1 MSKTIDQRVVEMR
14 FDNANFEK
22 NVSTSMSTLDKLKKS
37 LKFED
42 SAKGFENISKAAGRV
57 DMGGLS
63 SGVESVR
70 LKFSALEVMAV
81 TALSNIANSAVN
93 TGKKL
98 VSELALDPIMSGF
111 KEYETQINATQTIL
125 ANTQKEGANIN
136 DVNRAL
142 DELNKYADLTIYN
155 FTEMTR
161 NIGTFTAAG
170 VDLNTS
176 VNAIKGIANL
186 AAVSG
191 STSQQASTAMYQ
203 LSQALA
209 SGTVKLMDWNSV
221 VNAGMGGQVF
231 QDALKTTAR
240 IHGIAIDEMIADEG
254 SFRETLSKG
263 WLTSDILTETLQHF
277 TEFTDTYNEESLR
290 RQGYN
295 EQEIAEIKQ
304 MGITATDAATKVKTL
319 SQLYDVMKETAQSGW
334 AATWKILLGDFEEAK
349 ESLTKFSEML
359 NEPLAAAAETRNEI
373 LSEGFSSG
381 WKQFLNEGIEDTEGF
396 KEALLSIGKEAVPGL
411 EDLIEKSGGFEESL
425 KKGWVTSDML
435 AGAVSDLTA
444 KTAGLS
450 DEELRNLGYTRD
462 QVTALEDLNKR
473 IQDGSVNLDDYTK
486 KIGRVSGRENIL
498 QALTIAFE
506 KLQTILGTI
515 KDAFNEV
522 FEPLTGEELYNIT
535 VKIKD
540 FVSGLTMSEE
550 ALDNFKMT
558 FKGAFA
564 FVDIIGQG
572 LNALGQ
578 ILGHLLEKLL
588 PVGDGFLGVT
598 GGIGEWIV
606 SIDEAIKSGD
616 GLTRFVELVNGAI
629 DKLADGFKVA
639 KDYVLDFIG
648 SWTGIDFTKF
658 ESLRDIFALIGEKLS
673 EFGEKIRDT
682 FPWVNSLKET
692 ITAAFQKIRGSADE
706 DLGATNTALESLKT
720 AGSKVKEVFSN
731 IAEKIGTF
739 FAPVVEKIKSI
750 FSGVTI
756 TDLIGTGLLAGIFKS
771 IKKFAD
777 AFSDLLENFKGIG
790 ESISG
795 VLDSARDALV
805 LWQKDIKANI
815 LLKIAGAVG
824 ILAAALWVISKVDAD
839 RVLGSMG
846 AITALLA
853 EVTAVMAGIMK
864 WGTSSNALKG
874 LSEASQLGIIATA
887 MMVIAGAVLILAAA
901 LKKCENLNWGNALP
915 AMTALFVLMGEMIIA
930 MNKFMKL
937 VQENPIDKE
946 QHDLVR
952 YATSMIGM
960 SVALLIIAKAVA
972 LLGDMDRGKLV
983 QGGLAISGLAVVLGG
998 ITAILKSIKNVKIT
1012 EKGLSAGSMEGV
1024 AKSMIAMAVAL
1035 TMLYVPIRLFS
1046 NLDTDT
1052 FESGSVRVGIA
1063 LAALTAALS
1072 VMKAVK
1078 GDMSGIAGTILVMTT
1093 ALTLLVIPIKIL
1105 GSMDIDSLCN
1115 GLTGIIVPLAVM
1127 AVVLAKLSGEDYS
1140 TVGVNM
1146 IGMAA
1151 AMTLLV
1157 IPIKM
1162 LGGMDLG
1169 SLAKGIV
1176 AFGIALGLL
1185 VGAAYLIAPLA
1196 SSLGGLSKAML
1207 AFGAACL
1214 GVGVLVGAIAFAF
1227 MTLATIGAAG
1237 VAAILAAVT
1246 GLIQGFRVMM
1256 PIIGEALKDL
1266 ILTLCDVL
1274 KDTAPVITETAL
1286 YLIDELLRQIEEYVP
1301 SIVAHLAKII
1311 QKIGQAITENFGEIS
1326 LGDWIGAAIFA
1337 GIVAASALLVKEFAA
1352 VSKDVPKALIGA
1364 AGVAAILV
1372 IVGGI
1377 IAAMTL
1383 LDLNS
1388 VMGIAASLSTVLLS
1402 LSVTIGVLGRMPLT
1416 AGLAAG
1422 LVLAEFIA
1430 VMAAIMAALGGL
1442 NQIPG
1447 FSWLMDEGIKV
1458 LGQIGEGIGTFVG
1471 SIVGAAVERITA
1483 GIAESGNNLSL
1494 FMENLQP
1501 FLDGARNI
1509 DQAVLDGIIKL
1520 TECMLLISA
1529 AEIVDA
1535 IAGWLTGGS
1544 SLKDF
1549 GEELAE
1555 FGPSFATFAD
1565 SVSGV
1570 DTAAVKASGEALK
1583 AIAEAAA
1590 AIPNEG
1596 GLLGLIVGENS
1607 LADFAEGLVP
1617 FGKALMAYGASVVGI
1632 DMYVKDIKNSATAAS
1647 KIIEVAKLVPNSGGW
1662 LGNIVGNNDLDDF
1675 GNSIKPFGKALLFYG
1690 KSVSGIDQ
1698 YLDDIKTSATAAKKI
1713 IEVAKLV
1720 PKSGGWLSKIVG
1732 NTNLAKFGTSF
1743 KPFAGALMSYGRS
1756 IAGIDKY
1763 LDDIE
1768 NSATAATTIIDVAK
1782 LVPKSGGWL
1791 ENIIGNDDLADFGE
1805 SIKPFGRALMAYG
1818 LTVAGLAKYNSDIYA
1833 SLDAARILAS
1843 VATTVE
1849 DVDGGQDLPVFGT
1862 NLVSFGYKL
1871 KAFVLNCGGLDINRI
1886 ALLQIALQRIVDI
1899 AAEFATIDPTALTE
1913 FTHAIETIG
1922 STSVDKFMKSF
1933 SDSKIKASV
1942 AVNALIANI
1951 KNALTSSET
1960 QLERKFEVTAQKG
1973 MKGLTNKKSEFKTAG
1988 AELIKSFAS
1997 GVSGQTST
2005 VQNHFSTLISN
2016 CLVTV
2021 RNHYSQFQSAGSYLV
2036 AGVANGIAA
2045 NSGSAASAAR
2055 SMAGKAATASARRLQ
2070 ENSPS
2075 KVGYKIGDYFG
2086 IGFTNGITDNI
2097 RSAGITSDALAESA
2111 TTGLSNA
2118 VSKIAS
2124 LIDSGMDMN
2133 PTIRPVLDLTEIQNG
2148 SAAMADLMST
2158 LSGRPVEGT
2167 VSIAAKTA
2175 NSMNRTAFAPEQ
2187 QTTNDAGKQ
2196 TSENTTNNF
2205 YITGTDPRAIAD
2217 EVDRKLQRRVERK
2230 KAAWA

>member
-63 SGVESVR
+63 NGVESVR

-81 TALSNIANSAVN
+81 TALQNITNSAVN
-93 TGKKL
+93 AGKKL
-98 VSELALDPIMSGF
+98 VSDLALDPIISGF

-125 ANTQKEGANIN
+125 ANTQKEGANID

-186 AAVSG
+186 AAISG

-231 QDALKTTAR
+231 QDALKMTAR

-277 TEFTDTYNEESLR
+277 TEFTDTYNEESLK

-295 EQEIAEIKQ
+295 EKEIAEIKQ

-349 ESLTKFSEML
+349 ESLTKFSNML
-359 NEPLAAAAETRNEI
+359 NEPLAAAADARNKI

-396 KEALLSIGKEAVPGL
+396 KEAVLSIGKEAVPGL
-411 EDLIEKSGGFEESL
+411 EDMIEKAGGFEESL
-425 KKGWVTSDML
+425 KKGWITSDML
-435 AGAVSDLTA
+435 AEAVGTLTA

-473 IQDGSVNLDDYTK
+473 IQDGSINLDDYAK
-486 KIGRVSGRENIL
+486 KIGRVSGRENIIL
-498 QALTIAFE
+498 ALTTAFE

-522 FEPLTGEELYNIT
+522 FEPLTGEELYNVT
-535 VKIKD
+535 VRIKE

-572 LNALGQ
+572 LKAFGQ
-578 ILGHLLEKLL
+578 ILGHVLEKLL
-588 PVGDGFLGVT
+588 PLGDGFLGVT

-616 GLTRFVELVNGAI
+616 GLAKFVELVNGAI
-629 DKLADGFKVA
+629 DKLAAGFKVA

-658 ESLRDIFALIGEKLS
+658 ESLRDIFMWIGEKLS
-673 EFGEKIRDT
+673 EFVEKIRDT
-682 FPWVNSLKET
+682 FPWVNSLQET
-692 ITAAFQKIRGSADE
+692 VTAAFQKIRGSADE
-706 DLGATNTALESLKT
+706 DLGAANTALESLKT

-731 IAEKIGTF
+731 IAEKIGAF

-777 AFSDLLENFKGIG
+777 AFTDLLENFKGIG
-790 ESISG
+790 KSISG
-795 VLDSARDALV
+795 VLDSARDALI

-824 ILAAALWVISKVDAD
+824 ILAAALLVISKVDAD

-846 AITALLA
+846 AITALLT

-864 WGTSSNALKG
+864 WGTSANALEG
-874 LSEASQLGIIATA
+874 LSEAAQLGRIATA

-901 LKKCENLNWGNALP
+901 LKKCENLNWDNTIP
-915 AMTALFVLMGEMIIA
+915 AMTALFVLLGEMTAAMYGFMAIA
-930 MNKFMKL
+930 KK
-937 VQENPIDKE
+937 NPLSKE
-946 QHDLVR
+946 TGTLQSFAVG
-952 YATSMIGM
+952 MIGM
-960 SVALLIIAKAVA
+960 SVAISILATAVA
-972 LLGDMDRGKLV
+972 RLGKLDRKQV
-983 QGGLAISGLAVVLGG
+983 IQGGLTVVALMTALSGVTAALKAI
-998 ITAILKSIKNVKIT
+998 KSDNM
-1012 EKGLSAGSMEGV
+1012 SGV
-1024 AKSMIAMAVAL
+1024 AGSMIAMALAL
-1035 TMLYVPIRLFS
+1035 TMLYVPIRLFAK
-1046 NLDTDT
+1046 LDTDT
-1052 FESGSVRVGIA
+1052 LKHGGIAVSVALLAITSAMTVLKSAQGDMKGVAGSV
-1063 LAALTAALS
+1063 LAMA
-1072 VMKAVK
+1072 
-1078 GDMSGIAGTILVMTT
+1078 T
-1093 ALTLLVIPIKIL
+1093 ALTLLIIPIKVL
-1105 GSMDIDSLCN
+1105 GSMDMNSLAK
-1115 GLTGIIVPLAVM
+1115 GLTGILVPLAAM
-1127 AVVLAKLSGEDYS
+1127 GAVLSSLSGGDYS
-1140 TVGVNM
+1140 RIGTNM
-1146 IGMAA
+1146 IAMAA

-1157 IPIKM
+1157 VPLKV
-1162 LGGMDLG
+1162 LGSMDLA
-1169 SLAKGIV
+1169 SLAKALV

-1196 SSLGGLSKAML
+1196 ASLGGLSKAML

-1227 MTLATIGAAG
+1227 MTLATVGAAG
-1237 VAAILAAVT
+1237 VAAILAAIT

-1274 KDTAPVITETAL
+1274 KDTAPAITETVL
-1286 YLIDELLRQIEEYVP
+1286 YLIDELLRQIEDYVP

-1311 QKIGQAITENFGEIS
+1311 QKIGQAITENFGEIG
-1326 LGDWIGAAIFA
+1326 LGDWIGAAIFT
-1337 GIVAASALLVKEFAA
+1337 GIVAASALLVKGFAA
-1352 VSKDVPKALIGA
+1352 VAKDVPRALLGA

-1383 LDLNS
+1383 LDLNE
-1388 VMGIAASLSTVLLS
+1388 VTGIAASLSVVLLS
-1402 LSVTIGVLGRMPLT
+1402 LSVTIGVLGMMPLT

-1422 LVLAEFIA
+1422 LVLAEFIG

-1458 LGQIGEGIGTFVG
+1458 LGQIGEGIGAFVG
-1471 SIVGAAVERITA
+1471 SIVGAAIERITA
-1483 GIAESGNNLSL
+1483 GIAESGTYLSNFMTNLGPFIEGAKSIKSDVLTGVANLAGAILLLSAAAFVEGVLSL
-1494 FMENLQP
+1494 LS
-1501 FLDGARNI
+1501 LG
-1509 DQAVLDGIIKL
+1509 
-1520 TECMLLISA
+1520 
-1529 AEIVDA
+1529 
-1535 IAGWLTGGS
+1535 TG
-1544 SLKDF
+1544 SLASL
-1549 GEELAE
+1549 GTQLAL
-1555 FGPSFATFAD
+1555 FGPSFAAFAY
-1565 SVSGV
+1565 SISG
-1570 DTAAVKASGEALK
+1570 
-1583 AIAEAAA
+1583 INAEAVSASAA
-1590 AIPNEG
+1590 AIAAISEVIATMSRRG
-1596 GLLGLIVGENS
+1596 ILDRALDLFTGSNS
-1607 LADFAEGLVP
+1607 LVEFAEGLEP
-1617 FGKALMAYGASVVGI
+1617 FGAALIAYGKAVRGI
-1632 DMYVKDIKNSATAAS
+1632 DAYTSDIDSSA
-1647 KIIEVAKLVPNSGGW
+1647 EVAEDLISIAKTIPNSGGLAGLIAGNNDLKDFAKGMKPFGEALINYGKAVLGIGDYKSDITKSVNVAEELIKIAEIVPNSGGV
-1662 LGNIVGNNDLDDF
+1662 LGFIAGNNDLQKF
-1675 GNSIKPFGKALLFYG
+1675 AKNLKPFGEALVDYG
-1690 KSVSGIDQ
+1690 TAVHGISEKSS
-1698 YLDDIKTSATAAKKI
+1698 DISASVTAAKDIVSLAAEAKGVANAKDLKKI
-1713 IEVAKLV
+1713 GDGLV
-1720 PKSGGWLSKIVG
+1720 G
-1732 NTNLAKFGTSF
+1732 
-1743 KPFAGALMSYGRS
+1743 FATQIKNFMVECEGLN
-1756 IAGIDKY
+1756 AGQ
-1763 LDDIE
+1763 
-1768 NSATAATTIIDVAK
+1768 
-1782 LVPKSGGWL
+1782 L
-1791 ENIIGNDDLADFGE
+1791 E
-1805 SIKPFGRALMAYG
+1805 
-1818 LTVAGLAKYNSDIYA
+1818 
-1833 SLDAARILAS
+1833 SLK
-1843 VATTVE
+1843 T
-1849 DVDGGQDLPVFGT
+1849 
-1862 NLVSFGYKL
+1862 
-1871 KAFVLNCGGLDINRI
+1871 
-1886 ALLQIALQRIVDI
+1886 ALQSIVDI
-1899 AAEFATIDPTALTE
+1899 ASSFSTIDTSALTDFVKSME
-1913 FTHAIETIG
+1913 KIG
-1922 STSVDKFMKSF
+1922 STSVDEFLSSF
-1933 SDSKIKASV
+1933 SNSKTATAT
-1942 AVNALIANI
+1942 AVNALIANLKSAI
-1951 KNALTSSET
+1951 GTSESQLKYKFEEAAKKGLEGLTS
-1960 QLERKFEVTAQKG
+1960 
-1973 MKGLTNKKSEFKTAG
+1973 KKSEFNTAG
-1988 AELIKSFAS
+1988 ADLMKSLSS
-1997 GVSGQTST
+1997 GVSSQTAT
-2005 VQNHFSTLISN
+2005 VKNQFSIMLSN
-2016 CLVTV
+2016 CVAAV
-2021 RNHYSQFQSAGSYLV
+2021 RSYYGQFQNAGSYLA
-2036 AGVANGIAA
+2036 AGVANGISA
-2045 NSGSAASAAR
+2045 NSASA
-2055 SMAGKAATASARRLQ
+2055 SMAAKKMAGNAAKASAKRLD
-2070 ENSPS
+2070 EHSPS
-2075 KVGYKIGDYFG
+2075 RVGYKIGDYFG

-2097 RSAGITSDALAESA
+2097 RNAGLSSDALAESA

-2118 VSKIAS
+2118 ISKIAA
-2124 LIDSGMDMN
+2124 LIDSGIDTN

-2148 SAAMADLMST
+2148 SSAIADLMST

-2175 NSMNRTAFAPEQ
+2175 SSMNRPAFAQEQ
-2187 QTTNDAGKQ
+2187 QTESANGKQ

-2217 EVDRKLQRRVERK
+2217 EVDRKLQRRVERR

>member
-63 SGVESVR
+63 NGVESVR

-81 TALSNIANSAVN
+81 TALQNITNSALN
-93 TGKKL
+93 AGKKIAY
-98 VSELALDPIMSGF
+98 ALTIEPIKAGLQ
-111 KEYETQINATQTIL
+111 EYETQINATQTIL

-142 DELNKYADLTIYN
+142 SELNKYADLTIYN

-209 SGTVKLMDWNSV
+209 SGTVKLQDWNSV
-221 VNAGMGGQVF
+221 VNANMGGQVF
-231 QDALKTTAR
+231 QDALKMTAR

-263 WLTSDILTETLQHF
+263 WLTKDILTETLQHF
-277 TEFTDTYNEESLR
+277 TEFTDTYNEESLK

-295 EQEIAEIKQ
+295 DKEIAEIKQ
-304 MGITATDAATKVKTL
+304 MGVTATDAATKIKTF
-319 SQLYDVMKETAQSGW
+319 SQLWDVLKESAQSGW
-334 AATWKILLGDFEEAK
+334 TTSWQTIIGDFEEAK
-349 ESLTKFSEML
+349 ETLTVFGDTLTKMIGDS
-359 NEPLAAAAETRNEI
+359 ADARNAV
-373 LSEGFSSG
+373 LKEGFMSG
-381 WKQFLNEGIEDTEGF
+381 WKQLLNEGIEDTEGF
-396 KEALLSIGKEAVPGL
+396 QNAIIEAGKNSGVAVD
-411 EDLIEKSGGFEESL
+411 DLIKKYGSFEKSL
-425 KKGWVTSDML
+425 KGGWVTSDML
-435 AGAVSDLTA
+435 KTA
-444 KTAGLS
+444 LDSMADSVAGLS
-450 DEELRNLGYTRD
+450 KEELEAKGYTDEQR
-462 QVTALEDLNKR
+462 QALLNLVEAVK
-473 IQDGSVNLDDYTK
+473 DGSLNLDEFAQK
-486 KIGRVSGRENIL
+486 MGRASGRENMID
-498 QALTIAFE
+498 AITMAFE
-506 KLQTILGTI
+506 KLMPIVNQVG
-515 KDAFNEV
+515 DAIQEV
-522 FEPLTGEELYNIT
+522 FNPNNDLGQRIYDMT
-535 VKIKD
+535 VRIRE
-540 FVSGLTMSEE
+540 FVDGIEVSEKGLQ
-550 ALDNFKMT
+550 NFKMSIEGILSI
-558 FKGAFA
+558 FHIAGKGISAFA
-564 FVDIIGQG
+564 QII
-572 LNALGQ
+572 
-578 ILGHLLEKLL
+578 GHLLGKLL
-588 PVGDGFLGVT
+588 PVGDGILDVT
-598 GGIGEWIV
+598 GSLGEFLV
-606 SIDEAIKSGD
+606 SIDKAIDSG
-616 GLTRFVELVNGAI
+616 GYLNKFVELVNGAI
-629 DKLADGFKVA
+629 DKLASGFKVA

-673 EFGEKIRDT
+673 EFGEKIRET
-682 FPWVNSLKET
+682 FPWVNSLEAT

-720 AGSKVKEVFSN
+720 AGSKVKEVFSTL
-731 IAEKIGTF
+731 AEKIGAF

-846 AITALLA
+846 AITALLT

-864 WGTSSNALKG
+864 WGTSANALEG
-874 LSEASQLGIIATA
+874 LSEAAQLGKIALA

-901 LKKCENLNWGNALP
+901 LKKCENLNWDNTIP
-915 AMTALFVLMGEMIIA
+915 AMTALFVLLGEMTAAMYGFMAIA
-930 MNKFMKL
+930 KK
-937 VQENPIDKE
+937 NPLSKE
-946 QHDLVR
+946 TGTLQSFAVG
-952 YATSMIGM
+952 MIGM
-960 SVALLIIAKAVA
+960 SIAIAILANALAR
-972 LLGDMDRGKLV
+972 LGELDREQV
-983 QGGLAISGLAVVLGG
+983 IQGGLTVVALMAALGG
-998 ITAILKSIKNVKIT
+998 VTAALKAIKSDNM
-1012 EKGLSAGSMEGV
+1012 SGV
-1024 AKSMIAMAVAL
+1024 AGSMIAMALAL
-1035 TMLYVPIRLFS
+1035 AMLYVPIRLFAK
-1046 NLDTDT
+1046 LDTDT
-1052 FESGSVRVGIA
+1052 LKHGGIAVSVALLAMTSAMTVMKSAKGDLKGVAGSV
-1063 LAALTAALS
+1063 LAMA
-1072 VMKAVK
+1072 
-1078 GDMSGIAGTILVMTT
+1078 T
-1093 ALTLLVIPIKIL
+1093 ALTLLIIPIKVLGGLDMASLAKGLLGIL
-1105 GSMDIDSLCN
+1105 
-1115 GLTGIIVPLAVM
+1115 VPLAAM
-1127 AVVLAKLSGEDYS
+1127 GAVLSGLSGGAYS
-1140 TVGVNM
+1140 GIGTNM
-1146 IGMAA
+1146 IAIAA

-1157 IPIKM
+1157 VPLKV
-1162 LGGMDLG
+1162 LGSMDLA
-1169 SLAKGIV
+1169 SLAKGLA

-1237 VAAILAAVT
+1237 VAAILAALT

-1274 KDTAPVITETAL
+1274 KDTAPAITETVL
-1286 YLIDELLRQIEEYVP
+1286 YLIDELLRQIEDYVP

-1311 QKIGQAITENFGEIS
+1311 QKIGQAITENFGEIG
-1326 LGDWIGAAIFA
+1326 LGDWIGAAIFT
-1337 GIVAASALLVKEFAA
+1337 GIVAASVLLVKGFAA
-1352 VSKDVPKALIGA
+1352 VSKDVPRALLGA

-1388 VMGIAASLSTVLLS
+1388 VMGIAASLSAVLLS
-1402 LSVTIGVLGRMPLT
+1402 LSITIGVLGMMPLT

-1430 VMAAIMAALGGL
+1430 IVAAIMAALGGL

-1458 LGQIGEGIGTFVG
+1458 LGQIGEGLGTFVG
-1471 SIVGAAVERITA
+1471 SIVGAAIERITA
-1483 GIAESGNNLSL
+1483 GVAESGSNLSL

-1535 IAGWLTGGS
+1535 IAGWLTGKN
-1544 SLKDF
+1544 SLKKF
-1549 GEELAE
+1549 GKELAE
-1555 FGPSFATFAD
+1555 FGPAFATFAE
-1565 SVSGV
+1565 SVSGA

-1596 GLLGLIVGENS
+1596 GILSWIIGDNS

-1617 FGKALMAYGASVVGI
+1617 FGEALMAYGEAVAGI
-1632 DMYVKDIKNSATAAS
+1632 QKYLTHIRLSAKAAAY
-1647 KIIEVAKLVPNSGGW
+1647 IIEIADIVPNSGG
-1662 LGNIVGNNDLDDF
+1662 LAGLIVGNNDLKDF
-1675 GNSIKPFGKALLFYG
+1675 AEGLKPFGEALMEYG
-1690 KSVSGIDQ
+1690 KAVTGIGD
-1698 YLDDIKTSATAAKKI
+1698 YTEDIKQSVKSAKEIVKVGEIIPNSGGLLGLIVGNNDLKDFAKGLKPFGEALVDYGTAVHGIGEKSTDISASVTAAKDI
-1713 IEVAKLV
+1713 VSLATEVKGAANAKDFKKLGEGLV
-1720 PKSGGWLSKIVG
+1720 E
-1732 NTNLAKFGTSF
+1732 
-1743 KPFAGALMSYGRS
+1743 FATQIKNFMAECEGLN
-1756 IAGIDKY
+1756 AGQ
-1763 LDDIE
+1763 LD
-1768 NSATAATTIIDVAK
+1768 
-1782 LVPKSGGWL
+1782 
-1791 ENIIGNDDLADFGE
+1791 
-1805 SIKPFGRALMAYG
+1805 
-1818 LTVAGLAKYNSDIYA
+1818 
-1833 SLDAARILAS
+1833 SL
-1843 VATTVE
+1843 
-1849 DVDGGQDLPVFGT
+1849 
-1862 NLVSFGYKL
+1862 K
-1871 KAFVLNCGGLDINRI
+1871 
-1886 ALLQIALQRIVDI
+1886 IALQSIVDI
-1899 AAEFATIDPTALTE
+1899 ASSFSTLDTSALTE
-1913 FTHAIETIG
+1913 FVQSMDTIG
-1922 STSVDKFMKSF
+1922 STSVDEFLSSF
-1933 SDSKIKASV
+1933 SESKTAAAI
-1942 AVNALIANI
+1942 AVNALIANLKSAI
-1951 KNALTSSET
+1951 GTSESQLKSKFEEAAKRGLDGLTS
-1960 QLERKFEVTAQKG
+1960 
-1973 MKGLTNKKSEFKTAG
+1973 KKSEFKTAG
-1988 AELIKSFAS
+1988 ADLMKSFNS
-1997 GVSGQTST
+1997 GISSQMNTVKSQFST
-2005 VQNHFSTLISN
+2005 VLSN
-2016 CLVTV
+2016 CVAAV
-2021 RNHYSQFQSAGSYLV
+2021 RSYYSQFQSAGSYLV
-2036 AGVANGIAA
+2036 SGIANGISA
-2045 NSGSAASAAR
+2045 NAGAVANASTNIASRAASAAR
-2055 SMAGKAATASARRLQ
+2055 LRLQ
-2070 ENSPS
+2070 IKSPS
-2075 KVGYKIGDYFG
+2075 RVGYQIGDYFG
-2086 IGFTNGITDNI
+2086 IGFTNGIADNI
-2097 RSAGITSDALAESA
+2097 RNAGISSDALAESA
-2111 TTGLSNA
+2111 TKGLSNA
-2118 VSKIAS
+2118 VSKIAT
-2124 LIDSGMDMN
+2124 LIDSGIDTN

-2175 NSMNRTAFAPEQ
+2175 SSMNRPAFAPEQ
-2187 QTTNDAGKQ
+2187 QTETPNGKQ

>member
-63 SGVESVR
+63 NGVESVR

-81 TALSNIANSAVN
+81 TALQNITNSAIN
-93 TGKKL
+93 AGKKL
-98 VSELALDPIMSGF
+98 VSDLALDPIISGF

-125 ANTQKEGANIN
+125 ANTQKEGANID

-186 AAVSG
+186 AAISG

-231 QDALKTTAR
+231 QDALKMTAR

-277 TEFTDTYNEESLR
+277 TEFTDTYNEESLK

-295 EQEIAEIKQ
+295 ENEIAEIKQ

-349 ESLTKFSEML
+349 ESLTKFSNML
-359 NEPLAAAAETRNEI
+359 NEPLAAAADARNKI

-396 KEALLSIGKEAVPGL
+396 KEAVLSIGKEAVPGL
-411 EDLIEKSGGFEESL
+411 EDLIEKAGGFEESL
-425 KKGWVTSDML
+425 KKGWITSDML
-435 AGAVSDLTA
+435 AEAVGTLTA
-444 KTAGLS
+444 KTSGLS

-473 IQDGSVNLDDYTK
+473 IQDGSINLDDYAK
-486 KIGRVSGRENIL
+486 KMGRVSGRENIIL
-498 QALTIAFE
+498 ALTTAFE
-506 KLQTILGTI
+506 KLQTILGAI

-522 FEPLTGEELYNIT
+522 FEPLTGEELYNFT
-535 VKIKD
+535 VQIKD

-550 ALDNFKMT
+550 TLNNFKMT

-588 PVGDGFLGVT
+588 PLGDGFLGVT

-616 GLTRFVELVNGAI
+616 GLTKFVELVNGAI
-629 DKLADGFKVA
+629 DKLASGFKVA

-658 ESLRDIFALIGEKLS
+658 ESLRDIFTWIGEKLS
-673 EFGEKIRDT
+673 EFVEKIRDT
-682 FPWVNSLKET
+682 FPWVNSLQET
-692 ITAAFQKIRGSADE
+692 VTAAFQQIRLSADA
-706 DLGATNTALESLKT
+706 DLGAANTALESLKT

-731 IAEKIGTF
+731 IAEKIGAF

-777 AFSDLLENFKGIG
+777 AFTDLLENFKGIG
-790 ESISG
+790 KSISG
-795 VLDSARDALV
+795 VLDSARDALI

-824 ILAAALWVISKVDAD
+824 ILAAALLVISKVDAD

-846 AITALLA
+846 AITALLT

-864 WGTSSNALKG
+864 WGTSANALEG
-874 LSEASQLGIIATA
+874 LSEAAQLGKIAVA

-901 LKKCENLNWGNALP
+901 LKKCENLNWDNTIP
-915 AMTALFVLMGEMIIA
+915 AMTALFVLLGEMTAAMYGFMAIA
-930 MNKFMKL
+930 KKNPLNKETGTLQSFA
-937 VQENPIDKE
+937 VG
-946 QHDLVR
+946 
-952 YATSMIGM
+952 MIGM
-960 SVALLIIAKAVA
+960 SVAIAILATAVA
-972 LLGDMDRGKLV
+972 RLGKLDRKQV
-983 QGGLAISGLAVVLGG
+983 IQGGLTVVALMTALSGVTAALKAI
-998 ITAILKSIKNVKIT
+998 KSDNM
-1012 EKGLSAGSMEGV
+1012 SGV
-1024 AKSMIAMAVAL
+1024 AGSMIAMALAL
-1035 TMLYVPIRLFS
+1035 TMLYVPIRLFAK
-1046 NLDTDT
+1046 LDTDT
-1052 FESGSVRVGIA
+1052 LKHGGIAVGVALLAITSAMTVMKSAQGDMKGVAGSV
-1063 LAALTAALS
+1063 LAMA
-1072 VMKAVK
+1072 
-1078 GDMSGIAGTILVMTT
+1078 T
-1093 ALTLLVIPIKIL
+1093 ALTLLIIPIKVL
-1105 GSMDIDSLCN
+1105 GSMDMNSLAK
-1115 GLTGIIVPLAVM
+1115 GLTGILVPLAAM
-1127 AVVLAKLSGEDYS
+1127 GAVLSSLSGGDYS
-1140 TVGVNM
+1140 RIGTNM
-1146 IGMAA
+1146 IAMAA

-1157 IPIKM
+1157 VPLKV
-1162 LGGMDLG
+1162 LGSMDLA
-1169 SLAKGIV
+1169 SLAKALV

-1196 SSLGGLSKAML
+1196 ASLGGLSKAL
-1207 AFGAACL
+1207 IAFGAACL

-1227 MTLATIGAAG
+1227 MTLATVGAAG
-1237 VAAILAAVT
+1237 VAAILAAIT

-1274 KDTAPVITETAL
+1274 KDTAPAITETVL
-1286 YLIDELLRQIEEYVP
+1286 YLIDELLRQIEDYVP

-1311 QKIGQAITENFGEIS
+1311 QKIGQAITENFGEIG
-1326 LGDWIGAAIFA
+1326 LGDWIGAAIFT
-1337 GIVAASALLVKEFAA
+1337 GIVAASALLVKGFAA
-1352 VSKDVPKALIGA
+1352 VAKDVPRALLGA

-1383 LDLNS
+1383 LDLNE
-1388 VMGIAASLSTVLLS
+1388 VTGIAASLSAVLLS
-1402 LSVTIGVLGRMPLT
+1402 LSVMIGVLGMMPLT

-1471 SIVGAAVERITA
+1471 SIVGAAIERITA
-1483 GIAESGNNLSL
+1483 GIAESGTYLSNFMTNLGPFIEGAKSIKSDVLTGIANLAGAILLLSAAAFVEGVLSL
-1494 FMENLQP
+1494 LS
-1501 FLDGARNI
+1501 LG
-1509 DQAVLDGIIKL
+1509 
-1520 TECMLLISA
+1520 
-1529 AEIVDA
+1529 
-1535 IAGWLTGGS
+1535 TG
-1544 SLKDF
+1544 SLASL
-1549 GEELAE
+1549 GTQLAL
-1555 FGPSFATFAD
+1555 FGPSFAAFAY
-1565 SVSGV
+1565 SISG
-1570 DTAAVKASGEALK
+1570 
-1583 AIAEAAA
+1583 INAEAVSASAA
-1590 AIPNEG
+1590 AIAAISEVIATMSRRG
-1596 GLLGLIVGENS
+1596 ILDRALDLFTGSNS
-1607 LADFAEGLVP
+1607 LVEFAEGLEP
-1617 FGKALMAYGASVVGI
+1617 FGAALIAYGKAVRGI
-1632 DMYVKDIKNSATAAS
+1632 DAYTSDIDSSAEVAEDLISIAKTIPNSGGLAGLIAGNNDLKDFAKGMKPFGEALINYGKAVLGIGDYTSDIKKSVNVAEELI
-1647 KIIEVAKLVPNSGGW
+1647 KIAEIVPNSGGV
-1662 LGNIVGNNDLDDF
+1662 LGFITGNNDLQKF
-1675 GNSIKPFGKALLFYG
+1675 AKNLKPFGEALVDYG
-1690 KSVSGIDQ
+1690 TAVHGISEKSS
-1698 YLDDIKTSATAAKKI
+1698 DISASVTAAKDIVSLAAEAKG
-1713 IEVAKLV
+1713 VANAKDLKKL
-1720 PKSGGWLSKIVG
+1720 GDGLVG
-1732 NTNLAKFGTSF
+1732 
-1743 KPFAGALMSYGRS
+1743 FATQIKNFMAECEGLN
-1756 IAGIDKY
+1756 AGQ
-1763 LDDIE
+1763 
-1768 NSATAATTIIDVAK
+1768 
-1782 LVPKSGGWL
+1782 L
-1791 ENIIGNDDLADFGE
+1791 E
-1805 SIKPFGRALMAYG
+1805 
-1818 LTVAGLAKYNSDIYA
+1818 
-1833 SLDAARILAS
+1833 SL
-1843 VATTVE
+1843 
-1849 DVDGGQDLPVFGT
+1849 
-1862 NLVSFGYKL
+1862 K
-1871 KAFVLNCGGLDINRI
+1871 
-1886 ALLQIALQRIVDI
+1886 IALQSIVDI
-1899 AAEFATIDPTALTE
+1899 ASSFSTIDTSALTDFVQSME
-1913 FTHAIETIG
+1913 KIG
-1922 STSVDKFMKSF
+1922 STSVDEFLSSF
-1933 SDSKIKASV
+1933 SNSKTAAAT
-1942 AVNALIANI
+1942 AVNALIANLKSAI
-1951 KNALTSSET
+1951 GTSESQLKSKFEEAAKRGLEGLTS
-1960 QLERKFEVTAQKG
+1960 
-1973 MKGLTNKKSEFKTAG
+1973 KKSEFNTAG
-1988 AELIKSFAS
+1988 ADLMKSLSS
-1997 GVSGQTST
+1997 GVSSQTAT
-2005 VQNHFSTLISN
+2005 VKNQFSIMLSN
-2016 CLVTV
+2016 CVAAV
-2021 RNHYSQFQSAGSYLV
+2021 RSYYGQFQNAGSYLA
-2036 AGVANGIAA
+2036 AGVANGISA
-2045 NSGSAASAAR
+2045 NSASA
-2055 SMAGKAATASARRLQ
+2055 SMAAKKMAGNAAKASAKRLD
-2070 ENSPS
+2070 EHSPS
-2075 KVGYKIGDYFG
+2075 RVGYKIGDYFG

-2097 RSAGITSDALAESA
+2097 RNAGLSSDALAESA

-2118 VSKIAS
+2118 ISKIAA
-2124 LIDSGMDMN
+2124 LIDSGIETN

-2148 SAAMADLMST
+2148 SAAIADLMST

-2175 NSMNRTAFAPEQ
+2175 SSMNRPAFAQEQ
-2187 QTTNDAGKQ
+2187 QTESANGKQ

-2217 EVDRKLQRRVERK
+2217 EVDRKLQRRVERR

>member
-63 SGVESVR
+63 NGVESVR

-81 TALSNIANSAVN
+81 TALQNITNSALN
-93 TGKKL
+93 AGKKL
-98 VSELALDPIMSGF
+98 VSDLALDPIISGF

-125 ANTQKEGANIN
+125 ANTQKEGANID

-231 QDALKTTAR
+231 QDALKMTAR

-254 SFRETLSKG
+254 SFRETLSQG

-277 TEFTDTYNEESLR
+277 TEFTDTYNEESLK

-295 EQEIAEIKQ
+295 EKEIAEIKQ

-349 ESLTKFSEML
+349 ESLTKFSNML
-359 NEPLAAAAETRNEI
+359 NEPLAAAADARNKI

-396 KEALLSIGKEAVPGL
+396 KEAVLSIGKEAVPGL
-411 EDLIEKSGGFEESL
+411 EDLIEKAGGFEESL
-425 KKGWVTSDML
+425 KKGWITSDML
-435 AGAVSDLTA
+435 AEAVGTLTA

-473 IQDGSVNLDDYTK
+473 IQDGSINLDDYAK
-486 KIGRVSGRENIL
+486 KMGRVSGRENIIL
-498 QALTIAFE
+498 ALTTAFE

-522 FEPLTGEELYNIT
+522 FEPLTGEELYNVT
-535 VKIKD
+535 VRIKE
-540 FVSGLTMSEE
+540 FVSGLTLSEE

-572 LNALGQ
+572 LKAFGQ
-578 ILGHLLEKLL
+578 ILGHVLEKLL
-588 PVGDGFLGVT
+588 PLGDGFLGVT
-598 GGIGEWIV
+598 GGIGSWIV

-616 GLTRFVELVNGAI
+616 GLTKFVELVNGAI
-629 DKLADGFKVA
+629 DKLASGFKAA

-658 ESLRDIFALIGEKLS
+658 ESLRDIFTWIGEKLS
-673 EFGEKIRDT
+673 EFVEKIRDT
-682 FPWVNSLKET
+682 FPWVNSLQET
-692 ITAAFQKIRGSADE
+692 VTAAFQKIRGSADE
-706 DLGATNTALESLKT
+706 DLGAANTALESLKT
-720 AGSKVKEVFSN
+720 AGSKVKDVFSN
-731 IAEKIGTF
+731 IAEKIGAF

-777 AFSDLLENFKGIG
+777 AFTDLLENFKGIG
-790 ESISG
+790 KSISG
-795 VLDSARDALV
+795 VLDSARDALI

-824 ILAAALWVISKVDAD
+824 ILAAALLVISKVDAD

-846 AITALLA
+846 AITALLT

-864 WGTSSNALKG
+864 WGTSAKALEG
-874 LSEASQLGIIATA
+874 LSEAAQLGRIATA

-901 LKKCENLNWGNALP
+901 LKKCENLNWDNTIP
-915 AMTALFVLMGEMIIA
+915 AMTALFVLLGEMTAAMYGFMAIA
-930 MNKFMKL
+930 KK
-937 VQENPIDKE
+937 NPLSKE
-946 QHDLVR
+946 TGTLQSFAVG
-952 YATSMIGM
+952 MIGM
-960 SVALLIIAKAVA
+960 SVAISILATAVA
-972 LLGDMDRGKLV
+972 RLGKLDRKQV
-983 QGGLAISGLAVVLGG
+983 IQGGLTVVALMTALSGVTAALKAI
-998 ITAILKSIKNVKIT
+998 KSDNM
-1012 EKGLSAGSMEGV
+1012 SGV
-1024 AKSMIAMAVAL
+1024 AGSMIAMALAL
-1035 TMLYVPIRLFS
+1035 TMLYVPIRLFAK
-1046 NLDTDT
+1046 LDTDT
-1052 FESGSVRVGIA
+1052 LKHGGIAVSVALLAITSAMTVMKSAQGDMKGVAGSV
-1063 LAALTAALS
+1063 LAMA
-1072 VMKAVK
+1072 
-1078 GDMSGIAGTILVMTT
+1078 T
-1093 ALTLLVIPIKIL
+1093 ALTLLIIPIKVL
-1105 GSMDIDSLCN
+1105 GGMDMNSLAK
-1115 GLTGIIVPLAVM
+1115 GLTGIMVPLAAM
-1127 AVVLAKLSGEDYS
+1127 GAVLSNLSGGDYS
-1140 TVGVNM
+1140 RIGTNM
-1146 IGMAA
+1146 IAMAA

-1157 IPIKM
+1157 VPLKV
-1162 LGGMDLG
+1162 LGSMDLA
-1169 SLAKGIV
+1169 SLAKALV

-1214 GVGVLVGAIAFAF
+1214 GVGALVGAIAFAF

-1237 VAAILAAVT
+1237 VAAILAALT

-1274 KDTAPVITETAL
+1274 KDTAPAITETVL
-1286 YLIDELLRQIEEYVP
+1286 YLIDELLRQIEDYVP

-1311 QKIGQAITENFGEIS
+1311 QKIGQAITENFGEIG
-1326 LGDWIGAAIFA
+1326 LGDWIGAAIFT
-1337 GIVAASALLVKEFAA
+1337 GIVAASALLVKGFAA
-1352 VSKDVPKALIGA
+1352 VSKDVPKALLGA

-1388 VMGIAASLSTVLLS
+1388 VMGIAASLSAVLLS
-1402 LSVTIGVLGRMPLT
+1402 LSVTIGVLGMMPLT

-1422 LVLAEFIA
+1422 LVLAEFIG

-1447 FSWLMDEGIKV
+1447 FSWLMDEGIQV
-1458 LGQIGEGIGTFVG
+1458 LGQIGTGIGTFVG
-1471 SIVGAAVERITA
+1471 SIIGAGLEAMSE
-1483 GIAESGNNLSL
+1483 GIAASGTNLSN
-1494 FMENLQP
+1494 FMTNLGP
-1501 FLDGARNI
+1501 FIEGAKNI
-1509 DQAVLDGIIKL
+1509 DASVLGGI
-1520 TECMLLISA
+1520 A
-1529 AEIVDA
+1529 A
-1535 IAGWLTGGS
+1535 LTGAIVLLTAASFIEGITSLFTLGVGS
-1544 SLKDF
+1544 LTRLGTD
-1549 GEELAE
+1549 LAS
-1555 FGPSFATFAD
+1555 FGPQVKVFAD
-1565 SVSGV
+1565 SVSGINV
-1570 DTAAVKASGEALK
+1570 DAVNAS
-1583 AIAEAAA
+1583 AA
-1590 AIPNEG
+1590 AISAITGVIAVMNG
-1596 GLLGLIVGENS
+1596 DGLIGKVFDFFTGTND
-1607 LADFAEGLVP
+1607 LADFAAGLGD
-1617 FGKALMAYGASVVGI
+1617 FGSALMTYGESVVGI
-1632 DMYVKDIKNSATAAS
+1632 DKYLDDIETSATAAT
-1647 KIIEVAKLVPNSGGW
+1647 KIIEIADLVPNSGGW
-1662 LGNIVGNNDLDDF
+1662 LGDIVGNNDLDDF
-1675 GNSIKPFGKALLFYG
+1675 GESFKPFGDALMTYG
-1690 KSVSGIDQ
+1690 KSVVGIDA
-1698 YLDDIKTSATAAKKI
+1698 YLK
-1713 IEVAKLV
+1713 
-1720 PKSGGWLSKIVG
+1720 
-1732 NTNLAKFGTSF
+1732 
-1743 KPFAGALMSYGRS
+1743 
-1756 IAGIDKY
+1756 
-1763 LDDIE
+1763 DIE
-1768 NSATAATTIIDVAK
+1768 NSATAATKIIEIAE
-1782 LVPKSGGWL
+1782 LVPNSGGWL
-1791 ENIIGNDDLADFGE
+1791 GDIVGNNDLDDFGAT
-1805 SIKPFGRALMAYG
+1805 IGPFGEALMTYG
-1818 LTVAGLAKYNSDIYA
+1818 QKVAGIAVYTTDIDA
-1833 SLDAARILAS
+1833 SLSVANTMAS
-1843 VATTVE
+1843 IATTVK
-1849 DVDGGQDLPVFGT
+1849 DAKGGKELTTFGDKIVAFST
-1862 NLVSFGYKL
+1862 KL
-1871 KAFVLNCGGLDINRI
+1871 KTFVTNCAGLNADNITS
-1886 ALLQIALQRIVDI
+1886 LQTALQSIVDI
-1899 AAEFATIDPTALTE
+1899 ASSFSTIDTSALTE
-1913 FTHAIETIG
+1913 FVQSMETIG
-1922 STSVDKFMKSF
+1922 STSVDEFLSSF
-1933 SDSKIKASV
+1933 SNSKTAAAT
-1942 AVNALIANI
+1942 AVNALMANLKSAI
-1951 KNALTSSET
+1951 GTSESQLKSKFEEAAKKGLEGLTS
-1960 QLERKFEVTAQKG
+1960 
-1973 MKGLTNKKSEFKTAG
+1973 KKSEFNTAG
-1988 AELIKSFAS
+1988 ADLMKSLSS
-1997 GVSGQTST
+1997 GVSSQTAT
-2005 VQNHFSTLISN
+2005 VKNQFSIMLSN
-2016 CLVTV
+2016 CVAAV
-2021 RNHYSQFQSAGSYLV
+2021 RSYYGQFQNAGSYLA
-2036 AGVANGIAA
+2036 AGVANGISA
-2045 NSGSAASAAR
+2045 NSASA
-2055 SMAGKAATASARRLQ
+2055 SMAAKKMAGNAAKASAKRLD
-2070 ENSPS
+2070 EHSPS
-2075 KVGYKIGDYFG
+2075 RVGYKIGDYFG

-2097 RSAGITSDALAESA
+2097 RNAGLSSNALAESA

-2118 VSKIAS
+2118 ISKIAA
-2124 LIDSGMDMN
+2124 LIDSGIDTN

-2148 SAAMADLMST
+2148 SAAIADLMST

-2175 NSMNRTAFAPEQ
+2175 SSMNRPAFAPEQ
-2187 QTTNDAGKQ
+2187 HTETPNGKQ

-2217 EVDRKLQRRVERK
+2217 EVDRKLQRRVERR

>member
-63 SGVESVR
+63 NGVESVR

-81 TALSNIANSAVN
+81 TALQNITNSAVN
-93 TGKKL
+93 AGKKL
-98 VSELALDPIMSGF
+98 VSDLALDPIISGF

-125 ANTQKEGANIN
+125 ANTQKEGATIN

-231 QDALKTTAR
+231 QDALKMTAR

-254 SFRETLSKG
+254 SFRETLAKG

-277 TEFTDTYNEESLR
+277 TEFTDTYNEESLK

-295 EQEIAEIKQ
+295 EKEIAEIKQ

-349 ESLTKFSEML
+349 ESLTKFSNML
-359 NEPLAAAAETRNEI
+359 NEPLAAAADARNKI

-396 KEALLSIGKEAVPGL
+396 KEAVLSIGKEAVPGL
-411 EDLIEKSGGFEESL
+411 EDLIEKAGGFEESL
-425 KKGWVTSDML
+425 KKGWITSDML
-435 AGAVSDLTA
+435 AEAVGTLTA

-486 KIGRVSGRENIL
+486 KIGRVSGRENIIL
-498 QALTIAFE
+498 ALTAAFE

-522 FEPLTGEELYNIT
+522 FEPLTGEELYNFT
-535 VKIKD
+535 VQIKD

-550 ALDNFKMT
+550 TLNNFKMT

-572 LNALGQ
+572 LKAFGQ
-578 ILGHLLEKLL
+578 ILGHVLEKLL
-588 PVGDGFLGVT
+588 PLGDGFLGVT

-616 GLTRFVELVNGAI
+616 GLTKFVELVNSAI
-629 DKLADGFKVA
+629 DKLAAGFKAA

-673 EFGEKIRDT
+673 EFGEKIRTT
-682 FPWVNSLKET
+682 FPWINSLEVT

-731 IAEKIGTF
+731 IAEKIGAF
-739 FAPVVEKIKSI
+739 FAPIVKKIKSL

-756 TDLIGTGLLAGIFKS
+756 TDWIGTGLLAGIFKS
-771 IKKFAD
+771 IKKFTD
-777 AFSDLLENFKGIG
+777 VIYDLLKDFKGIG
-790 ESISG
+790 KSAKD

-824 ILAAALWVISKVDAD
+824 ILAAALWVISNVDITKVK
-839 RVLGSMG
+839 GSMV
-846 AITALLA
+846 AITILLA
-853 EVTAVMAGIMK
+853 EVSSIMAGIMK
-864 WGTSSNALKG
+864 WGTNANALEG
-874 LSEASQLGIIATA
+874 LSESAQLGRIATA

-901 LKKCENLNWGNALP
+901 LKKCENLNWKNTLP
-915 AMTALFVLMGEMIIA
+915 AMTALFVLLGNMTTAMYGFMAIA
-930 MNKFMKL
+930 KRYPL
-937 VQENPIDKE
+937 SKE
-946 QHDLVR
+946 TGTLQSF
-952 YATSMIGM
+952 AIGMIGM
-960 SVALLIIAKAVA
+960 SIAIAILTNALARL
-972 LLGDMDRGKLV
+972 GKLDREQV
-983 QGGLAISGLAVVLGG
+983 IQGGLTVVALMAALGG
-998 ITAILKSIKNVKIT
+998 VTAALKAIKSDNM
-1012 EKGLSAGSMEGV
+1012 SGV
-1024 AKSMIAMAVAL
+1024 AGSMIAMALAL
-1035 TMLYVPIRLFS
+1035 TMLYVPIRLFAK
-1046 NLDTDT
+1046 LDTDT
-1052 FESGSVRVGIA
+1052 LKHGGIAVSVALLAMTSAMTVMKSAKGDLKGVAGSV
-1063 LAALTAALS
+1063 LAMA
-1072 VMKAVK
+1072 
-1078 GDMSGIAGTILVMTT
+1078 T
-1093 ALTLLVIPIKIL
+1093 ALTLLIIPIKVL
-1105 GSMDIDSLCN
+1105 GGLDIDSLAK
-1115 GLTGIIVPLAVM
+1115 GLLGILVPLAAM
-1127 AVVLAKLSGEDYS
+1127 GAVLSGLSGGNYS
-1140 TVGVNM
+1140 GIGTNM
-1146 IGMAA
+1146 IAMAA

-1157 IPIKM
+1157 IPLKV
-1162 LGGMDLG
+1162 LGSMDLG

-1185 VGAAYLIAPLA
+1185 AGAAYLLAPLA
-1196 SSLGGLSKAML
+1196 TSLSALSKAMI

-1214 GVGVLVGAIAFAF
+1214 GIGVLVGAIAFAF
-1227 MTLATIGAAG
+1227 VTLATVGAAG
-1237 VAAILAAVT
+1237 VAAILAAIA

-1256 PIIGEALKDL
+1256 PLIGEAMKAQ
-1266 ILTLCDVL
+1266 ILMFCDVL
-1274 KDTAPVITETAL
+1274 IDTAPAITETVL
-1286 YLIDELLRQIEEYVP
+1286 YLIDELLRQIEDYVP

-1311 QKIGQAITENFGEIS
+1311 QKIGQAIRDNFGELG
-1326 LGDWIGAAIFA
+1326 LGDWIGAAIFT
-1337 GIVAASALLVKEFAA
+1337 GIVAASVLLVKGFAA
-1352 VSKDVPKALIGA
+1352 VSKDVPRALLGA

-1388 VMGIAASLSTVLLS
+1388 VMGIAASLSAVLLS
-1402 LSVTIGVLGRMPLT
+1402 LSAMIGVLGMMPLT

-1430 VMAAIMAALGGL
+1430 IVAAIIAALGGL

-1458 LGQIGEGIGTFVG
+1458 LGQIGTGIGTFVG
-1471 SIVGAAVERITA
+1471 SIIGAGLEAMSE
-1483 GIAESGNNLSL
+1483 GIAASGTNLSN
-1494 FMENLQP
+1494 FMTNLGP
-1501 FLDGARNI
+1501 FIEGAKNI
-1509 DQAVLDGIIKL
+1509 DASVLGGI
-1520 TECMLLISA
+1520 A
-1529 AEIVDA
+1529 A
-1535 IAGWLTGGS
+1535 LTGAIVLLTAASFIEGITSLFTLGVGS
-1544 SLKDF
+1544 LTRLGGD
-1549 GEELAE
+1549 LAA
-1555 FGPSFATFAD
+1555 FGPQVKVFAD
-1565 SVSGV
+1565 SVSGINV
-1570 DTAAVKASGEALK
+1570 DAVNAS
-1583 AIAEAAA
+1583 AA
-1590 AIPNEG
+1590 AISAITGVIAAMNSD
-1596 GLLGLIVGENS
+1596 GLIGKVFDFFTGAND
-1607 LADFAEGLVP
+1607 LADFAAGLGD
-1617 FGKALMAYGASVVGI
+1617 FGSALMTYGESVVGI
-1632 DMYVKDIKNSATAAS
+1632 DKYLDDIEASATAAT
-1647 KIIEVAKLVPNSGGW
+1647 KIIEIADLVPNSGGW
-1662 LGNIVGNNDLDDF
+1662 LGDIVGNNDLDDF
-1675 GNSIKPFGKALLFYG
+1675 G
-1690 KSVSGIDQ
+1690 
-1698 YLDDIKTSATAAKKI
+1698 
-1713 IEVAKLV
+1713 E
-1720 PKSGGWLSKIVG
+1720 
-1732 NTNLAKFGTSF
+1732 SF
-1743 KPFAGALMSYGRS
+1743 KPFGEALMTYGES
-1756 IAGIDKY
+1756 VVGIDAY
-1763 LDDIE
+1763 LKDIK
-1768 NSATAATTIIDVAK
+1768 NSATAATKIIEIAE
-1782 LVPKSGGWL
+1782 LVPNSGGWL
-1791 ENIIGNDDLADFGE
+1791 GVIVGNNDLDDFGAT
-1805 SIKPFGRALMAYG
+1805 IGPFGEALMTYG
-1818 LTVAGLAKYNSDIYA
+1818 QKVAGIAVYTTDIDA
-1833 SLDAARILAS
+1833 SLSVARTMAS
-1843 VATTVE
+1843 IATTVK
-1849 DVDGGQDLPVFGT
+1849 DAKGGKELTTFGDKI
-1862 NLVSFGYKL
+1862 VSFSSKL
-1871 KAFVLNCGGLDINRI
+1871 KTFVTNCAGLNADNI
-1886 ALLQIALQRIVDI
+1886 ASLQTALQSIVDI
-1899 AAEFATIDPTALTE
+1899 ASSFSTIDTSALTDFVQSME
-1913 FTHAIETIG
+1913 KIG
-1922 STSVDKFMKSF
+1922 STSVDEFLNSF
-1933 SDSKIKASV
+1933 SNSKTAAAT
-1942 AVNALIANI
+1942 AVNALMANLKSSI
-1951 KNALTSSET
+1951 GTSES
-1960 QLERKFEVTAQKG
+1960 QLKRKFEEAAK
-1973 MKGLTNKKSEFKTAG
+1973 KGLEGLTSKKSEFKTAG
-1988 AELIKSFAS
+1988 ADLFKSFNS
-1997 GVSGQTST
+1997 GVSGQTNT
-2005 VQNHFSTLISN
+2005 VKNQFSTLLSTCIA
-2016 CLVTV
+2016 TV
-2021 RNHYSQFQSAGSYLV
+2021 RSYYSQFQSAGRYLAV
-2036 AGVANGIAA
+2036 GIANGISA
-2045 NSGSAASAAR
+2045 NSGSASAAAR
-2055 SMAGKAATASARRLQ
+2055 SLAGNAAKASARRL
-2070 ENSPS
+2070 EEKSPS

-2097 RSAGITSDALAESA
+2097 RNAGISSDALAESA
-2111 TTGLSNA
+2111 TKGLSNA
-2118 VSKIAS
+2118 VSKIAT

-2175 NSMNRTAFAPEQ
+2175 SSMNRPAFAPEQ
-2187 QTTNDAGKQ
+2187 QTETPNGKQ
-2196 TSENTTNNF
+2196 TSENIINNF
-2205 YITGTDPRAIAD
+2205 NITGTDPRAIAD

>member
-1 MSKTIDQRVVEMR
+1 MSKTVDQRVVEMR

-63 SGVESVR
+63 NGVESVR

-81 TALSNIANSAVN
+81 TALQNITNSALN
-93 TGKKL
+93 AGKKIAY
-98 VSELALDPIMSGF
+98 ALTIEPIKTGLQ
-111 KEYETQINATQTIL
+111 EYETQINATQTIL

-142 DELNKYADLTIYN
+142 SELNKYADLTIYN

-209 SGTVKLMDWNSV
+209 SGTVKLQDWNSV
-221 VNAGMGGQVF
+221 VNANMGGQVF
-231 QDALKTTAR
+231 QDALKMTAR

-263 WLTSDILTETLQHF
+263 WLTKDILTETLQHF
-277 TEFTDTYNEESLR
+277 TEFTDTYNEESLK

-295 EQEIAEIKQ
+295 DKEIAEIKQ
-304 MGITATDAATKVKTL
+304 MGITATDAATKIKTF
-319 SQLYDVMKETAQSGW
+319 SQLWDVLKESTQSGW
-334 AATWKILLGDFEEAK
+334 TTSWQTIIGDFEEAK
-349 ESLTKFSEML
+349 ETLTVFGDTLTKMIGDS
-359 NEPLAAAAETRNEI
+359 ADARNAV
-373 LSEGFSSG
+373 LKEGFMSG
-381 WKQFLNEGIEDTEGF
+381 WKQLLNEGIEDTEGF
-396 KEALLSIGKEAVPGL
+396 QNAIIEAGKNSGVAVD
-411 EDLIEKSGGFEESL
+411 DLIKKYGSFEKSL
-425 KKGWVTSDML
+425 KGGWVTSDML
-435 AGAVSDLTA
+435 KTA
-444 KTAGLS
+444 LDSMADSVAGLS
-450 DEELRNLGYTRD
+450 KEELEAKGYTDEQR
-462 QVTALEDLNKR
+462 QALLNLVEAVK
-473 IQDGSVNLDDYTK
+473 DGSLNLDEFAQK
-486 KIGRVSGRENIL
+486 MGRASGRENMID
-498 QALTIAFE
+498 AITMAFE
-506 KLQTILGTI
+506 KLMPIVNQVGNAIQ
-515 KDAFNEV
+515 EV
-522 FEPLTGEELYNIT
+522 FNPNNDLGQRIYDMT
-535 VKIKD
+535 VRIRE
-540 FVSGLTMSEE
+540 FVDGIEISEKGLQ
-550 ALDNFKMT
+550 NFKMSIEGILAI
-558 FKGAFA
+558 FHIAGKGVSAFA
-564 FVDIIGQG
+564 QII
-572 LNALGQ
+572 
-578 ILGHLLEKLL
+578 GHLLGKLL
-588 PVGDGFLGVT
+588 PVGDGILDVT
-598 GGIGEWIV
+598 GSLGEFLV
-606 SIDEAIKSGD
+606 SIDKAIDSG
-616 GLTRFVELVNGAI
+616 GYLNKFVELVNGAI
-629 DKLADGFKVA
+629 DKLAAGFKAA

-673 EFGEKIRDT
+673 EFGEKIRTT
-682 FPWVNSLKET
+682 FPWINSLEVT
-692 ITAAFQKIRGSADE
+692 ITAAFKKIRGSADE
-706 DLGATNTALESLKT
+706 DLGAANTALESLKT

-731 IAEKIGTF
+731 IAEKIGAF

-777 AFSDLLENFKGIG
+777 AFTDLLENFKGIG
-790 ESISG
+790 KSISG
-795 VLDSARDALV
+795 VLDSARDALI

-824 ILAAALWVISKVDAD
+824 ILAAALWVIAKVDAD

-846 AITALLA
+846 AITALLT

-864 WGTSSNALKG
+864 WGTNANALEG
-874 LSEASQLGIIATA
+874 LSESAQLGRIATA

-901 LKKCENLNWGNALP
+901 LKKCENLNWDNTIP
-915 AMTALFVLMGEMIIA
+915 AMTALFILLGEMTVAMYGFMSIA
-930 MNKFMKL
+930 KK
-937 VQENPIDKE
+937 NPLSKE
-946 QHDLVR
+946 TGTLQSFAVG
-952 YATSMIGM
+952 MIGM
-960 SVALLIIAKAVA
+960 SIAIAILANALAR
-972 LLGDMDRGKLV
+972 LGELDREQV
-983 QGGLAISGLAVVLGG
+983 IQGGLTVVALMAALGG
-998 ITAILKSIKNVKIT
+998 VTAALKAIKSDNM
-1012 EKGLSAGSMEGV
+1012 SGV
-1024 AKSMIAMAVAL
+1024 AGSMIAMALAL
-1035 TMLYVPIRLFS
+1035 AMLYVPIRLFAK
-1046 NLDTDT
+1046 LDTDT
-1052 FESGSVRVGIA
+1052 LKHGGIAVSVALFAMTSAMTVMKSAKGDLKGVAGSV
-1063 LAALTAALS
+1063 LAMA
-1072 VMKAVK
+1072 
-1078 GDMSGIAGTILVMTT
+1078 T
-1093 ALTLLVIPIKIL
+1093 ALTLLIIPIKVLGGLDMASLAKGLMGIL
-1105 GSMDIDSLCN
+1105 
-1115 GLTGIIVPLAVM
+1115 VPLAAM
-1127 AVVLAKLSGEDYS
+1127 GAVLSGLSGGDYS
-1140 TVGVNM
+1140 GIGTNM
-1146 IGMAA
+1146 IAMAA

-1157 IPIKM
+1157 VPLKV
-1162 LGGMDLG
+1162 LGSMDLA
-1169 SLAKGIV
+1169 SLAKSLV

-1237 VAAILAAVT
+1237 VAAILAALT

-1274 KDTAPVITETAL
+1274 KDTAPAITETVL
-1286 YLIDELLRQIEEYVP
+1286 YLIDELLRQIEDYVP

-1311 QKIGQAITENFGEIS
+1311 QKIGQAITENFGEIG
-1326 LGDWIGAAIFA
+1326 LGDWIGAAIFT
-1337 GIVAASALLVKEFAA
+1337 GIVAASALLVKGFAA
-1352 VSKDVPKALIGA
+1352 VSKDVPRALLGA

-1388 VMGIAASLSTVLLS
+1388 VMGIAASLSAVLLS
-1402 LSVTIGVLGRMPLT
+1402 LSVMIGVLGMMPLT

-1458 LGQIGEGIGTFVG
+1458 LGQIGEGLGTFVG
-1471 SIVGAAVERITA
+1471 SIVGAAIERITA
-1483 GIAESGNNLSL
+1483 GVAESGSNLSL

-1535 IAGWLTGGS
+1535 IAGWLTGKN
-1544 SLKDF
+1544 SLKKF
-1549 GEELAE
+1549 GKELAE
-1555 FGPSFATFAD
+1555 FGPAFATFAE

-1570 DTAAVKASGEALK
+1570 DTAGVKASGEALK

-1596 GLLGLIVGENS
+1596 GILSWIVGDNS

-1617 FGKALMAYGASVVGI
+1617 FGKALMAYGEAVAGI
-1632 DMYVKDIKNSATAAS
+1632 QKYLTHIRLSAKAAEY
-1647 KIIEVAKLVPNSGGW
+1647 IIEIADIVPNSGG
-1662 LGNIVGNNDLDDF
+1662 LAGLIVGNNDLKDF
-1675 GNSIKPFGKALLFYG
+1675 AEGLKPFGEALMEYG
-1690 KSVSGIDQ
+1690 KAVTGIGD
-1698 YLDDIKTSATAAKKI
+1698 YTEDIKQSVKSAKEIVKVGEI
-1713 IEVAKLV
+1713 I
-1720 PKSGGWLSKIVG
+1720 PNSGGLLGFIVG
-1732 NTNLAKFGTSF
+1732 NNDLKDFAKG
-1743 KPFAGALMSYGRS
+1743 L
-1756 IAGIDKY
+1756 
-1763 LDDIE
+1763 
-1768 NSATAATTIIDVAK
+1768 
-1782 LVPKSGGWL
+1782 
-1791 ENIIGNDDLADFGE
+1791 
-1805 SIKPFGRALMAYG
+1805 KPFGEALVDYG
-1818 LTVAGLAKYNSDIYA
+1818 TAVHGIGEKSADI
-1833 SLDAARILAS
+1833 SAS
-1843 VATTVE
+1843 VIAAKDIVSLANEVKGAANAKDLKKIGEGFVEFATQIKNFMAE
-1849 DVDGGQDLPVFGT
+1849 CEGLNAGQLD
-1862 NLVSFGYKL
+1862 SL
-1871 KAFVLNCGGLDINRI
+1871 K
-1886 ALLQIALQRIVDI
+1886 IALQSVVDI
-1899 AAEFATIDPTALTE
+1899 ASSFSTIDTSALTD
-1913 FTHAIETIG
+1913 FVQSMETIG
-1922 STSVDKFMKSF
+1922 STSVDEFLSSF
-1933 SDSKIKASV
+1933 SNSKTAAAT
-1942 AVNALIANI
+1942 AVNALIANLKSAI
-1951 KNALTSSET
+1951 GTSESQLKSKFEEAAKRGLEGLTS
-1960 QLERKFEVTAQKG
+1960 
-1973 MKGLTNKKSEFKTAG
+1973 KKSEFKSAG
-1988 AELIKSFAS
+1988 ADLMKSFNSGISSQTNTIKSQF
-1997 GVSGQTST
+1997 ST
-2005 VQNHFSTLISN
+2005 VLSN
-2016 CLVTV
+2016 CVATIRSY
-2021 RNHYSQFQSAGSYLV
+2021 RNQFQSAGSYLV
-2036 AGVANGIAA
+2036 SGIANGISA
-2045 NSGSAASAAR
+2045 NAGAVAKASANVASRAASAAR
-2055 SMAGKAATASARRLQ
+2055 NRLQ
-2070 ENSPS
+2070 IKSPS
-2075 KVGYKIGDYFG
+2075 RVGYQIGDYFG

-2097 RSAGITSDALAESA
+2097 RNAGISSDALAESA
-2111 TTGLSNA
+2111 TKGLSNA
-2118 VSKIAS
+2118 VSKIAT
-2124 LIDSGMDMN
+2124 LIDSGIDTN

-2148 SAAMADLMST
+2148 SAAIADLMST

-2175 NSMNRTAFAPEQ
+2175 SSMNRPAFAPKQ
-2187 QTTNDAGKQ
+2187 QTETPNGQQ

>member
-63 SGVESVR
+63 NGVESVR

-81 TALSNIANSAVN
+81 TALQNITNSAVN
-93 TGKKL
+93 AGKKL
-98 VSELALDPIMSGF
+98 VSDLALDPIISGF

-125 ANTQKEGANIN
+125 ANTQKEGANID

-186 AAVSG
+186 AAISG

-231 QDALKTTAR
+231 QDALKMTAR

-277 TEFTDTYNEESLR
+277 TEFTDTYNEESLK

-295 EQEIAEIKQ
+295 EKEIAEIKQ

-349 ESLTKFSEML
+349 ESLTKFSNML
-359 NEPLAAAAETRNEI
+359 NEPLAAAADARNKI

-396 KEALLSIGKEAVPGL
+396 KEAVLSIGKEAVPGL
-411 EDLIEKSGGFEESL
+411 EDLIEKAGGFEESL
-425 KKGWVTSDML
+425 KKGWITSDML
-435 AGAVSDLTA
+435 AEAVGTLTA

-473 IQDGSVNLDDYTK
+473 IQDGSVNLDDYAQ
-486 KIGRVSGRENIL
+486 KIGRVSGRENIIL
-498 QALTIAFE
+498 ALTAAFE

-522 FEPLTGEELYNIT
+522 FEPLTGEELYNFT
-535 VKIKD
+535 VQIKD

-550 ALDNFKMT
+550 TLNNFKMT

-588 PVGDGFLGVT
+588 PLGDGFLGVT
-598 GGIGEWIV
+598 GGVGEWIV

-616 GLTRFVELVNGAI
+616 GLTKFVELVNGAI
-629 DKLADGFKVA
+629 DKLASGFKAA

-658 ESLRDIFALIGEKLS
+658 ESLRDIFTWIGEKLS
-673 EFGEKIRDT
+673 EFVEKIRDT
-682 FPWVNSLKET
+682 FPWVNSLQET
-692 ITAAFQKIRGSADE
+692 VTAAFQHIRLSADA
-706 DLGATNTALESLKT
+706 DLGAANTALESLKT

-731 IAEKIGTF
+731 IAEKIGAF

-777 AFSDLLENFKGIG
+777 AFTDLLENFKGIG
-790 ESISG
+790 KSISG
-795 VLDSARDALV
+795 VLDSARDALI

-824 ILAAALWVISKVDAD
+824 ILAAALLVISKVDAD

-846 AITALLA
+846 AITALLT

-864 WGTSSNALKG
+864 WGTSANALEG
-874 LSEASQLGIIATA
+874 LSEAAQLGKIAVA

-901 LKKCENLNWGNALP
+901 LKKCENLNWDNTIP
-915 AMTALFVLMGEMIIA
+915 AMTALFVLLGEMTAAMYGFMAIA
-930 MNKFMKL
+930 KK
-937 VQENPIDKE
+937 NPLSKE
-946 QHDLVR
+946 TGTLQSFAVG
-952 YATSMIGM
+952 MIGM
-960 SVALLIIAKAVA
+960 SVAIAILATAVA
-972 LLGDMDRGKLV
+972 QLGKLDRKQV
-983 QGGLAISGLAVVLGG
+983 IQGGLTVVALMTALSGVTAALKAI
-998 ITAILKSIKNVKIT
+998 KSDNM
-1012 EKGLSAGSMEGV
+1012 SGV
-1024 AKSMIAMAVAL
+1024 AGSMIAMALAL
-1035 TMLYVPIRLFS
+1035 AMLYVPIRLFAK
-1046 NLDTDT
+1046 LDTDT
-1052 FESGSVRVGIA
+1052 LKHGGIAVSVALLAMTSAMTVMKSAQGDMKGVAGSV
-1063 LAALTAALS
+1063 LAMAS
-1072 VMKAVK
+1072 
-1078 GDMSGIAGTILVMTT
+1078 
-1093 ALTLLVIPIKIL
+1093 ALTLLIIPIKVL
-1105 GSMDIDSLCN
+1105 GSMDMNSLAK
-1115 GLTGIIVPLAVM
+1115 GLTGLLVPLAAM
-1127 AVVLAKLSGEDYS
+1127 GAVLSHLSGGDYS
-1140 TVGVNM
+1140 RIGTNM
-1146 IGMAA
+1146 IAMAA

-1157 IPIKM
+1157 VPLKV
-1162 LGGMDLG
+1162 LGSMDLA
-1169 SLAKGIV
+1169 SLAKALV

-1196 SSLGGLSKAML
+1196 ASLGGLSKAMI

-1227 MTLATIGAAG
+1227 MTLATVGAAG
-1237 VAAILAAVT
+1237 VAAILAAIT

-1274 KDTAPVITETAL
+1274 KDTAPAITETVL
-1286 YLIDELLRQIEEYVP
+1286 YLIDELLRQIEDYVP
-1301 SIVAHLAKII
+1301 SIVAHVAKII
-1311 QKIGQAITENFGEIS
+1311 QKIGQAITENFGEIG
-1326 LGDWIGAAIFA
+1326 LGDWIGAAIFT
-1337 GIVAASALLVKEFAA
+1337 GIVAASSLLVKGFAA
-1352 VSKDVPKALIGA
+1352 VSKDVPKALLGA

-1383 LDLNS
+1383 LDLNE
-1388 VMGIAASLSTVLLS
+1388 VMGIAASLSAVLLS
-1402 LSVTIGVLGRMPLT
+1402 LSVTIGILGMMPLT

-1458 LGQIGEGIGTFVG
+1458 LGQIGEGLGTFVG
-1471 SIVGAAVERITA
+1471 SIVGAAIERITSSV
-1483 GIAESGNNLSL
+1483 AESGTYLSDFMTNLGPFIEGAKNIKNDVLTGVANLAGAILLLSAAAFVEGVLSL
-1494 FMENLQP
+1494 LS
-1501 FLDGARNI
+1501 LG
-1509 DQAVLDGIIKL
+1509 
-1520 TECMLLISA
+1520 
-1529 AEIVDA
+1529 
-1535 IAGWLTGGS
+1535 TG
-1544 SLKDF
+1544 SLASL
-1549 GEELAE
+1549 GTQLAL
-1555 FGPSFATFAD
+1555 FGPSFAAFAY
-1565 SVSGV
+1565 SISG
-1570 DTAAVKASGEALK
+1570 
-1583 AIAEAAA
+1583 INAEAVSASAA
-1590 AIPNEG
+1590 AIAAISEVIATMSRRG
-1596 GLLGLIVGENS
+1596 ILDRALDLFTGSNS
-1607 LADFAEGLVP
+1607 LVEFAEGLEP
-1617 FGKALMAYGASVVGI
+1617 FGAALIAYGKAVRGI
-1632 DMYVKDIKNSATAAS
+1632 DAYTSDIDSSAEVAEDLISIAKTIPNSGGLAGLIAGNNDLKDFAKGMKPFGEALINYGKAVLGIGDYKSDIKKSVDVAEELI
-1647 KIIEVAKLVPNSGGW
+1647 KIAEIVPNSGGV
-1662 LGNIVGNNDLDDF
+1662 LGFIAGNNDLQKF
-1675 GNSIKPFGKALLFYG
+1675 AKNLKPFGEALVDYG
-1690 KSVSGIDQ
+1690 TAVHGISEKSS
-1698 YLDDIKTSATAAKKI
+1698 DISASVTAAKDIVSLAAEAKGAANAKDLKKI
-1713 IEVAKLV
+1713 GDGLV
-1720 PKSGGWLSKIVG
+1720 G
-1732 NTNLAKFGTSF
+1732 
-1743 KPFAGALMSYGRS
+1743 FATQIKNFMAECEGLN
-1756 IAGIDKY
+1756 AGQ
-1763 LDDIE
+1763 
-1768 NSATAATTIIDVAK
+1768 
-1782 LVPKSGGWL
+1782 L
-1791 ENIIGNDDLADFGE
+1791 E
-1805 SIKPFGRALMAYG
+1805 
-1818 LTVAGLAKYNSDIYA
+1818 
-1833 SLDAARILAS
+1833 SL
-1843 VATTVE
+1843 
-1849 DVDGGQDLPVFGT
+1849 
-1862 NLVSFGYKL
+1862 K
-1871 KAFVLNCGGLDINRI
+1871 
-1886 ALLQIALQRIVDI
+1886 IALQSIVDI
-1899 AAEFATIDPTALTE
+1899 ASSFSTIDTSALTDFVKSME
-1913 FTHAIETIG
+1913 KIG
-1922 STSVDKFMKSF
+1922 STSVDEFLSSF
-1933 SDSKIKASV
+1933 SNSKTAAAT
-1942 AVNALIANI
+1942 AVNALIANLKSAI
-1951 KNALTSSET
+1951 GTSESQLKFKFEEAAKKGLEGLTS
-1960 QLERKFEVTAQKG
+1960 
-1973 MKGLTNKKSEFKTAG
+1973 KKSEFNTAG
-1988 AELIKSFAS
+1988 ADLMKSLSS
-1997 GVSGQTST
+1997 GVSSQTAT
-2005 VQNHFSTLISN
+2005 VKNQFSIMLSN
-2016 CLVTV
+2016 CVAAV
-2021 RNHYSQFQSAGSYLV
+2021 RSYYGQFQNAGSYLA
-2036 AGVANGIAA
+2036 AGVANGISA
-2045 NSGSAASAAR
+2045 NSASA
-2055 SMAGKAATASARRLQ
+2055 SMAAKKMAGNAAKASAKRLD
-2070 ENSPS
+2070 EHSPS
-2075 KVGYKIGDYFG
+2075 RVGYKIGDYFG

-2097 RSAGITSDALAESA
+2097 RNAGLSSDALAESA

-2118 VSKIAS
+2118 ISKIAA
-2124 LIDSGMDMN
+2124 LIDSGIDTN

-2148 SAAMADLMST
+2148 SAAIADLMST

-2175 NSMNRTAFAPEQ
+2175 SSMNRPAFAPEQ
-2187 QTTNDAGKQ
+2187 QTESANGKQ

-2217 EVDRKLQRRVERK
+2217 EVDRKLQRRVERR

>member
-63 SGVESVR
+63 NGVESVR

-81 TALSNIANSAVN
+81 TALQNITNSALN
-93 TGKKL
+93 AGKKL
-98 VSELALDPIMSGF
+98 VSDLALDPIISGF

-125 ANTQKEGANIN
+125 ANTQKEGANID

-186 AAVSG
+186 AAISG

-231 QDALKTTAR
+231 QDALKMTAR

-277 TEFTDTYNEESLR
+277 TEFTDTYNEESLK

-295 EQEIAEIKQ
+295 EKEIAEIKQ

-349 ESLTKFSEML
+349 ESLTKFSNML
-359 NEPLAAAAETRNEI
+359 NEPLAAAADARNKI

-396 KEALLSIGKEAVPGL
+396 KEAVLSIGKEAVPGL
-411 EDLIEKSGGFEESL
+411 EDLIEKAGGFEESL
-425 KKGWVTSDML
+425 KKGWITSDML
-435 AGAVSDLTA
+435 AEAVGTLTA

-473 IQDGSVNLDDYTK
+473 IQDGSINLDDYAK
-486 KIGRVSGRENIL
+486 KMGRVSGRENIIL
-498 QALTIAFE
+498 ALTAAFE

-522 FEPLTGEELYNIT
+522 FEPLTGEELYNVT
-535 VKIKD
+535 VRIKE
-540 FVSGLTMSEE
+540 FVSGLTLSEE

-558 FKGAFA
+558 FKGTFA

-588 PVGDGFLGVT
+588 PLGDGFLGVT

-616 GLTRFVELVNGAI
+616 GLTKFVELVNAAI
-629 DKLADGFKVA
+629 DKLAAGFKAA
-639 KDYVLDFIG
+639 KDYVLDFIE

-658 ESLRDIFALIGEKLS
+658 ESLRDLFALIGEKLS
-673 EFGEKIRDT
+673 EFGDKIRDT
-682 FPWVNSLKET
+682 FPWVNSLEET
-692 ITAAFQKIRGSADE
+692 VTAAFQKIRLSADA
-706 DLGATNTALESLKT
+706 DLGAANTALESLKT

-731 IAEKIGTF
+731 IAEKIGAF
-739 FAPVVEKIKSI
+739 FAPIVEKIKSI

-777 AFSDLLENFKGIG
+777 AFTDLLENFKGIG
-790 ESISG
+790 KSISG
-795 VLDSARDALV
+795 VLDSARDALI

-824 ILAAALWVISKVDAD
+824 ILAAALLVISKVDAD

-846 AITALLA
+846 AITALLT

-864 WGTSSNALKG
+864 WGTSANALEG
-874 LSEASQLGIIATA
+874 LSEAAQLGKIAVA

-901 LKKCENLNWGNALP
+901 LKKCENLNWDNTIP
-915 AMTALFVLMGEMIIA
+915 AMTALFVLLGEMTAAMYGFMAIA
-930 MNKFMKL
+930 KKNPLNKETGTLQSFA
-937 VQENPIDKE
+937 VG
-946 QHDLVR
+946 
-952 YATSMIGM
+952 MIGM
-960 SVALLIIAKAVA
+960 SVAIAILATAVA
-972 LLGDMDRGKLV
+972 RLGKLDRKQV
-983 QGGLAISGLAVVLGG
+983 IQGGLTVVALMTALSGVTAALKAI
-998 ITAILKSIKNVKIT
+998 KSDNM
-1012 EKGLSAGSMEGV
+1012 SGV
-1024 AKSMIAMAVAL
+1024 AGSMIAMALAL
-1035 TMLYVPIRLFS
+1035 TMLYVPIRLFAK
-1046 NLDTDT
+1046 LDTDT
-1052 FESGSVRVGIA
+1052 LKHGGIAVSVALLAITSAMAVMKSAQGDMKGVAGSV
-1063 LAALTAALS
+1063 LAMA
-1072 VMKAVK
+1072 
-1078 GDMSGIAGTILVMTT
+1078 T
-1093 ALTLLVIPIKIL
+1093 ALTLLIIPIKVL
-1105 GSMDIDSLCN
+1105 GSMDMNSLAK
-1115 GLTGIIVPLAVM
+1115 GLTGILVPLAAM
-1127 AVVLAKLSGEDYS
+1127 GAVLSSLSGGDYS
-1140 TVGVNM
+1140 RIGTNM
-1146 IGMAA
+1146 IAMAA

-1157 IPIKM
+1157 VPLKV
-1162 LGGMDLG
+1162 LGSMDLA
-1169 SLAKGIV
+1169 SLAKALV

-1196 SSLGGLSKAML
+1196 ASLGGLSKAMI

-1227 MTLATIGAAG
+1227 MTLATVGAAG
-1237 VAAILAAVT
+1237 VAAILAAIT

-1274 KDTAPVITETAL
+1274 KDTAPAITETVL
-1286 YLIDELLRQIEEYVP
+1286 YLIDELLRQIEDYVP

-1311 QKIGQAITENFGEIS
+1311 QKIGHAITENFGEIG
-1326 LGDWIGAAIFA
+1326 LGDWIGAAIFT
-1337 GIVAASALLVKEFAA
+1337 GIVAASALLVKGFAA
-1352 VSKDVPKALIGA
+1352 VSKDVPKALLGA

-1377 IAAMTL
+1377 ITAMTL
-1383 LDLNS
+1383 LDLNE
-1388 VMGIAASLSTVLLS
+1388 VMGVAASLSAVLLS
-1402 LSVTIGVLGRMPLT
+1402 LSVTIGVLGMMPLT

-1422 LVLAEFIA
+1422 LVLTEFIA

-1471 SIVGAAVERITA
+1471 SIVGAAIERITA
-1483 GIAESGNNLSL
+1483 GVAESGTYLSNFMTNLGPFIEGAKSIKSDVLTGVANLAGAILLLSAAAFVEGVLSL
-1494 FMENLQP
+1494 LS
-1501 FLDGARNI
+1501 LG
-1509 DQAVLDGIIKL
+1509 
-1520 TECMLLISA
+1520 
-1529 AEIVDA
+1529 
-1535 IAGWLTGGS
+1535 TG
-1544 SLKDF
+1544 SLASL
-1549 GEELAE
+1549 GTQLAL
-1555 FGPSFATFAD
+1555 FGPSFAAFAY
-1565 SVSGV
+1565 SISG
-1570 DTAAVKASGEALK
+1570 
-1583 AIAEAAA
+1583 INAEAVSASAA
-1590 AIPNEG
+1590 AIAAISEVIATMSRRG
-1596 GLLGLIVGENS
+1596 ILDRALDLFTGSNS
-1607 LADFAEGLVP
+1607 LVEFAEGLEP
-1617 FGKALMAYGASVVGI
+1617 FGAALIAYGKAVRGI
-1632 DMYVKDIKNSATAAS
+1632 DAYTSDIDSSAEVAEDLISIAKTIPNSGGLAGLIAGNNDLKDFAKGMKPFGEALINYGKAVLGIGDYTSDIKKSVNVAEELI
-1647 KIIEVAKLVPNSGGW
+1647 KIAEIVPNSGGV
-1662 LGNIVGNNDLDDF
+1662 LGFIAGNNDLQKF
-1675 GNSIKPFGKALLFYG
+1675 AKNLKPFGEALVDYG
-1690 KSVSGIDQ
+1690 TAVHGISEKSS
-1698 YLDDIKTSATAAKKI
+1698 DISASVTAAKDIVSLAAEAKG
-1713 IEVAKLV
+1713 VANAKDLKKL
-1720 PKSGGWLSKIVG
+1720 GDGLVG
-1732 NTNLAKFGTSF
+1732 
-1743 KPFAGALMSYGRS
+1743 FATQIKNFMTECEGLN
-1756 IAGIDKY
+1756 AGQ
-1763 LDDIE
+1763 
-1768 NSATAATTIIDVAK
+1768 
-1782 LVPKSGGWL
+1782 L
-1791 ENIIGNDDLADFGE
+1791 E
-1805 SIKPFGRALMAYG
+1805 
-1818 LTVAGLAKYNSDIYA
+1818 
-1833 SLDAARILAS
+1833 SL
-1843 VATTVE
+1843 
-1849 DVDGGQDLPVFGT
+1849 
-1862 NLVSFGYKL
+1862 K
-1871 KAFVLNCGGLDINRI
+1871 
-1886 ALLQIALQRIVDI
+1886 IALQSIVDI
-1899 AAEFATIDPTALTE
+1899 ASSFSTIDTSALTDFVQSME
-1913 FTHAIETIG
+1913 KIG
-1922 STSVDKFMKSF
+1922 STSVDEFLSSF
-1933 SDSKIKASV
+1933 SNSKTAAAT
-1942 AVNALIANI
+1942 AVNALIANLKSAI
-1951 KNALTSSET
+1951 GTSESQLKSKFEEAAKRGLEGLTS
-1960 QLERKFEVTAQKG
+1960 
-1973 MKGLTNKKSEFKTAG
+1973 KKSEFNTAG
-1988 AELIKSFAS
+1988 ADLIKSFSS
-1997 GVSGQTST
+1997 GVSSQTAT
-2005 VQNHFSTLISN
+2005 VKNQFSIMLSN
-2016 CLVTV
+2016 CVAAV
-2021 RNHYSQFQSAGSYLV
+2021 RSYYGQFQNAGSYLA
-2036 AGVANGIAA
+2036 AGVANGISA
-2045 NSGSAASAAR
+2045 NSASA
-2055 SMAGKAATASARRLQ
+2055 SMAAKKMAGNAAKASAKRLD
-2070 ENSPS
+2070 EHSPS
-2075 KVGYKIGDYFG
+2075 RVGYKIGDYFG

-2097 RSAGITSDALAESA
+2097 RNAGLSSDALAESA

-2118 VSKIAS
+2118 ISKIAA
-2124 LIDSGMDMN
+2124 LIDSGIDTN

-2148 SAAMADLMST
+2148 SAAIADLMST

-2175 NSMNRTAFAPEQ
+2175 SSMNRPAFAPEQ
-2187 QTTNDAGKQ
+2187 QTETPNGKQ

-2217 EVDRKLQRRVERK
+2217 EVDRKLQRRVERR

>member
-1 MSKTIDQRVVEMR
+1 MSKTVDQRVVEMR

-63 SGVESVR
+63 NGVESVR

-81 TALSNIANSAVN
+81 TALQNITNSALN
-93 TGKKL
+93 AGKKL
-98 VSELALDPIMSGF
+98 VSDLALDPIISGF

-125 ANTQKEGANIN
+125 ANTQKEGANID

-155 FTEMTR
+155 FTEMTK

-203 LSQALA
+203 LSQALS

-231 QDALKTTAR
+231 QDALKMTAR

-277 TEFTDTYNEESLR
+277 TEFTDTYNEESLK

-295 EQEIAEIKQ
+295 EKEIAEIKQ

-334 AATWKILLGDFEEAK
+334 SATWKILLGDFEEAK
-349 ESLTKFSEML
+349 ESLTKFSNML
-359 NEPLAAAAETRNEI
+359 NEPLAAAADARNKI

-396 KEALLSIGKEAVPGL
+396 KEAVLSIGKEAVPGL
-411 EDLIEKSGGFEESL
+411 EDLIEKAGGFEESL
-425 KKGWVTSDML
+425 KKGWITSDML
-435 AGAVSDLTA
+435 AEAVGTLTA

-473 IQDGSVNLDDYTK
+473 IQDGSINLDDYAK
-486 KIGRVSGRENIL
+486 KMGRVSGRENIIL
-498 QALTIAFE
+498 ALTTAFE

-522 FEPLTGEELYNIT
+522 FEPLTGEELYNVT
-535 VKIKD
+535 VRIKE
-540 FVSGLTMSEE
+540 FVSGLTLSEE

-572 LNALGQ
+572 LKAFGQ
-578 ILGHLLEKLL
+578 ILGHVLEKLL
-588 PVGDGFLGVT
+588 PLGDGFLGVT

-616 GLTRFVELVNGAI
+616 GLTKFVELVNSAI
-629 DKLADGFKVA
+629 DKLAAGFKAA

-658 ESLRDIFALIGEKLS
+658 ESLRDIFTLISEKLS
-673 EFGEKIRDT
+673 EFGEKIRTT
-682 FPWVNSLKET
+682 FPWINSLEVT

-731 IAEKIGTF
+731 IAEKIGAF
-739 FAPVVEKIKSI
+739 FAPIVEKIKSL

-756 TDLIGTGLLAGIFKS
+756 TDWIGTGLLAGIFKS
-771 IKKFAD
+771 IKKFTD
-777 AFSDLLENFKGIG
+777 VIYDLLKDFKGIG
-790 ESISG
+790 KSVKD

-824 ILAAALWVISKVDAD
+824 ILAAALWVISNVDITKVK
-839 RVLGSMG
+839 GSMV
-846 AITALLA
+846 AITILLA
-853 EVTAVMAGIMK
+853 EVSSIMAGIMK
-864 WGTSSNALKG
+864 WGTNANALEG
-874 LSEASQLGIIATA
+874 LSESAQLGRIATA
-887 MMVIAGAVLILAAA
+887 MMVIAGAVLVLAAA
-901 LKKCENLNWGNALP
+901 LKKCENLNWKNTLP
-915 AMTALFVLMGEMIIA
+915 AMTALFVLLDNMTTAMYGFMAIA
-930 MNKFMKL
+930 KRYPL
-937 VQENPIDKE
+937 SKE
-946 QHDLVR
+946 TGTLQSFAVG
-952 YATSMIGM
+952 MIGM
-960 SVALLIIAKAVA
+960 SIAISILANALAR
-972 LLGDMDRGKLV
+972 LGELDREQV
-983 QGGLAISGLAVVLGG
+983 IQGGLTVVALMVALGG
-998 ITAILKSIKNVKIT
+998 VTAALKAIKSDNM
-1012 EKGLSAGSMEGV
+1012 SGV
-1024 AKSMIAMAVAL
+1024 AGSMIAMALAL
-1035 TMLYVPIRLFS
+1035 AMLYVPIRLFAK
-1046 NLDTDT
+1046 LDTDT
-1052 FESGSVRVGIA
+1052 LKHGGIAVSVALLAMTSAMTVMKSAKGDLKGVAGSV
-1063 LAALTAALS
+1063 LAMA
-1072 VMKAVK
+1072 
-1078 GDMSGIAGTILVMTT
+1078 T
-1093 ALTLLVIPIKIL
+1093 ALTLLIIPIKVL
-1105 GSMDIDSLCN
+1105 GSMDL
-1115 GLTGIIVPLAVM
+1115 GLLATGLMGILVPLAAMGAVLSGLSGGAYSGIGTNMMGM
-1127 AVVLAKLSGEDYS
+1127 AV
-1140 TVGVNM
+1140 
-1146 IGMAA
+1146 

-1157 IPIKM
+1157 IPIKT
-1162 LGGMDLG
+1162 LGSMDLG

-1185 VGAAYLIAPLA
+1185 VGVAYLLTPLA
-1196 SSLGGLSKAML
+1196 TSLSALSKAMI

-1214 GVGVLVGAIAFAF
+1214 GIGVLVGAIAFAF
-1227 MTLATIGAAG
+1227 VTLATVGTAG
-1237 VAAILAAVT
+1237 VAAILAAIA

-1256 PIIGEALKDL
+1256 PLIGEAMKAQ
-1266 ILTLCDVL
+1266 ILMFNDVL
-1274 KDTAPVITETAL
+1274 KDTVPVITETVL
-1286 YLIDELLRQIEEYVP
+1286 YLIDELLRQIEDYVP

-1311 QKIGQAITENFGEIS
+1311 QKIGQAIRDNFGELG
-1326 LGDWIGAAIFA
+1326 LGDWIGAAIFT
-1337 GIVAASALLVKEFAA
+1337 GIVAASTLLVKGFAA
-1352 VSKDVPKALIGA
+1352 VSKDVPRALLGA

-1388 VMGIAASLSTVLLS
+1388 VMGIAASLSAVLLS
-1402 LSVTIGVLGRMPLT
+1402 LSVMIGVLGMMPLT

-1471 SIVGAAVERITA
+1471 SIVGAAIERITA
-1483 GIAESGNNLSL
+1483 GIAESGTYLSNFMTNLGPFIEGAKSIKSDVLTGVANLAGAILLLGAAAFVEGVLSL
-1494 FMENLQP
+1494 LS
-1501 FLDGARNI
+1501 LG
-1509 DQAVLDGIIKL
+1509 
-1520 TECMLLISA
+1520 
-1529 AEIVDA
+1529 
-1535 IAGWLTGGS
+1535 TG
-1544 SLKDF
+1544 SLASL
-1549 GEELAE
+1549 GTQLAL
-1555 FGPSFATFAD
+1555 FGPSFAAFAY
-1565 SVSGV
+1565 SISG
-1570 DTAAVKASGEALK
+1570 
-1583 AIAEAAA
+1583 INAEAVSASAA
-1590 AIPNEG
+1590 AIAAISEVIATMSRRG
-1596 GLLGLIVGENS
+1596 ILDRALDLFTGSNS
-1607 LADFAEGLVP
+1607 LVEFAEGLEP
-1617 FGKALMAYGASVVGI
+1617 FGAALIAYGKAVRGI
-1632 DMYVKDIKNSATAAS
+1632 DAYTSDIDSSAEVAEDLISIAKTIPNSGGLAGLIAGNNDLKDFAKGMKPFGEALINYGKAVLGIGDYKSDIKKSVNVAEELI
-1647 KIIEVAKLVPNSGGW
+1647 KIAEIVPNSGGV
-1662 LGNIVGNNDLDDF
+1662 LGFIAGNNDLQKF
-1675 GNSIKPFGKALLFYG
+1675 AKNLKPFGEALVDYG
-1690 KSVSGIDQ
+1690 TAVHGISEKSS
-1698 YLDDIKTSATAAKKI
+1698 DISASVTAAKDIVSLAAEAKG
-1713 IEVAKLV
+1713 VANAKDLKTIGDGLV
-1720 PKSGGWLSKIVG
+1720 G
-1732 NTNLAKFGTSF
+1732 
-1743 KPFAGALMSYGRS
+1743 FATQIKNFMAECEGLN
-1756 IAGIDKY
+1756 AGQ
-1763 LDDIE
+1763 
-1768 NSATAATTIIDVAK
+1768 
-1782 LVPKSGGWL
+1782 L
-1791 ENIIGNDDLADFGE
+1791 E
-1805 SIKPFGRALMAYG
+1805 
-1818 LTVAGLAKYNSDIYA
+1818 
-1833 SLDAARILAS
+1833 SL
-1843 VATTVE
+1843 
-1849 DVDGGQDLPVFGT
+1849 
-1862 NLVSFGYKL
+1862 K
-1871 KAFVLNCGGLDINRI
+1871 
-1886 ALLQIALQRIVDI
+1886 IALQSIVDI
-1899 AAEFATIDPTALTE
+1899 ASSFSTIDTSALTDFVQSME
-1913 FTHAIETIG
+1913 KIG
-1922 STSVDKFMKSF
+1922 STSVDEFLSSF
-1933 SDSKIKASV
+1933 SNSKTAAAT
-1942 AVNALIANI
+1942 AVNALMANLKSAI
-1951 KNALTSSET
+1951 GTSESQLKSKFEEAAKKGLEGLTS
-1960 QLERKFEVTAQKG
+1960 
-1973 MKGLTNKKSEFKTAG
+1973 KKSEFKTAG
-1988 AELIKSFAS
+1988 ADLLKSLNS
-1997 GVSGQTST
+1997 GVSGQTNT
-2005 VQNHFSTLISN
+2005 VKNQFSTLLSN
-2016 CLVTV
+2016 CIATV
-2021 RNHYSQFQSAGSYLV
+2021 RSYYSQFQSAGRYLAV
-2036 AGVANGIAA
+2036 GIANGISA
-2045 NSGSAASAAR
+2045 NSGSASAAAR
-2055 SMAGKAATASARRLQ
+2055 SLAGNAAKASARRL
-2070 ENSPS
+2070 EEKSPS

-2097 RSAGITSDALAESA
+2097 RNAGISSDALAESA
-2111 TTGLSNA
+2111 TKGLSNA
-2118 VSKIAS
+2118 VSKIAT
-2124 LIDSGMDMN
+2124 LIDSGIDTN

-2175 NSMNRTAFAPEQ
+2175 SSMNRPAFAPEQ
-2187 QTTNDAGKQ
+2187 QTETPNGKQ
-2196 TSENTTNNF
+2196 TSENTINNF

>member
-42 SAKGFENISKAAGRV
+42 STKGFENISKAAGQV

-63 SGVESVR
+63 NGVESVR

-81 TALSNIANSAVN
+81 TALQNITNSALN
-93 TGKKL
+93 AGKKIAY
-98 VSELALDPIMSGF
+98 ALTIEPITSGLQ
-111 KEYETQINATQTIL
+111 EYETQINATQTIL

-142 DELNKYADLTIYN
+142 NELNKYADLTIYN

-191 STSQQASTAMYQ
+191 SSSQQASTAMYQ

-209 SGTVKLMDWNSV
+209 SGTVKLQDWNSV
-221 VNAGMGGQVF
+221 VNANMGGQVF
-231 QDALKTTAR
+231 QDALKMTAR

-263 WLTSDILTETLQHF
+263 WLTKDILTETLQHF
-277 TEFTDTYNEESLR
+277 TEFTDTYNEESLK

-295 EQEIAEIKQ
+295 DKEIAEIKQ
-304 MGITATDAATKVKTL
+304 MGITATDAATKIKTF
-319 SQLYDVMKETAQSGW
+319 SQLWDVLKESAQSGW
-334 AATWKILLGDFEEAK
+334 TTSWQTIIGDFEEAK
-349 ESLTKFSEML
+349 ETLTVFGDTLTKMIGDS
-359 NEPLAAAAETRNEI
+359 ADARNAV
-373 LSEGFSSG
+373 LKEGFMSG
-381 WKQFLNEGIEDTEGF
+381 WKQLLNEGIEDTEGF
-396 KEALLSIGKEAVPGL
+396 QNAIIEAGKNSGVAVD
-411 EDLIEKSGGFEESL
+411 DLIKKYGSFEKSL
-425 KKGWVTSDML
+425 KGGWVTSDML
-435 AGAVSDLTA
+435 KTA
-444 KTAGLS
+444 LDSMADSVAGLS
-450 DEELRNLGYTRD
+450 KEELEAKGYTDEQR
-462 QVTALEDLNKR
+462 QALLNLVEAVK
-473 IQDGSVNLDDYTK
+473 DGSLNLDEFAQK
-486 KIGRVSGRENIL
+486 MGRASGRENMID
-498 QALTIAFE
+498 AITMAFE
-506 KLQTILGTI
+506 KLMPIVKQVG
-515 KDAFNEV
+515 DAFHEV
-522 FEPLTGEELYNIT
+522 FNPNNDLGQRIYDMTARIRE
-535 VKIKD
+535 
-540 FVSGLTMSEE
+540 FVDGIEVSEQGLH
-550 ALDNFKMT
+550 NFKMSIEGILSI
-558 FKGAFA
+558 FHIAGKGISAFA
-564 FVDIIGQG
+564 QII
-572 LNALGQ
+572 
-578 ILGHLLEKLL
+578 GHLLGKLL
-588 PVGDGFLGVT
+588 PVGDGILDVT
-598 GGIGEWIV
+598 GSLGEFLV
-606 SIDEAIKSGD
+606 SLDKAIDSG
-616 GLTRFVELVNGAI
+616 GYLEKFVELVNGAI
-629 DKLADGFKVA
+629 DKLASGFKVA

-682 FPWVNSLKET
+682 FPWVNSLKDT
-692 ITAAFQKIRGSADE
+692 VTAAFQKIRGSADE
-706 DLGATNTALESLKT
+706 DLGAANTALESLKT
-720 AGSKVKEVFSN
+720 AGSKVKDIFSN
-731 IAEKIGTF
+731 IAEKIGAF

-777 AFSDLLENFKGIG
+777 VFADLLENFKGIG
-790 ESISG
+790 KSISG

-824 ILAAALWVISKVDAD
+824 ILAAALWVISKVDTT
-839 RVLGSMG
+839 RVRDSMG
-846 AITALLA
+846 AITVLLA
-853 EVTAVMAGIMK
+853 EVSGIMAGIMK
-864 WGTSSNALKG
+864 WGTSANALEG
-874 LSEASQLGIIATA
+874 LSEAAQLGKIATA

-901 LKKCENLNWGNALP
+901 LKKCENLNWDNTIP
-915 AMTALFVLMGEMIIA
+915 AMTALFALLGEMTAA
-930 MNKFMKL
+930 MYGFMAIVKK
-937 VQENPIDKE
+937 NPLSKE
-946 QHDLVR
+946 TGTLQSF
-952 YATSMIGM
+952 AIGMIGM
-960 SVALLIIAKAVA
+960 SVAIAILATAVSR
-972 LLGDMDRGKLV
+972 LGKLDRKQV
-983 QGGLAISGLAVVLGG
+983 IQGGLTVVALMTALSGVTAALKAIKSNNMSGV
-998 ITAILKSIKNVKIT
+998 
-1012 EKGLSAGSMEGV
+1012 AGSM
-1024 AKSMIAMAVAL
+1024 IAIALAL
-1035 TMLYVPIRLFS
+1035 TMLYIPIRLFAK
-1046 NLDTDT
+1046 LDTDT
-1052 FESGSVRVGIA
+1052 LKHGGIA
-1063 LAALTAALS
+1063 VSVALLAMTSAMT
-1072 VMKAVK
+1072 VMKSAK
-1078 GDMSGIAGTILVMTT
+1078 GDMKGVAGSVLAMAT
-1093 ALTLLVIPIKIL
+1093 ALALLIIPIKVL
-1105 GSMDIDSLCN
+1105 GSMDMNSLAK
-1115 GLTGIIVPLAVM
+1115 GLTGILVPLAAM
-1127 AVVLAKLSGEDYS
+1127 GAVLSGLSGGDYS
-1140 TVGVNM
+1140 RIGTNM
-1146 IGMAA
+1146 IAMAA

-1157 IPIKM
+1157 IPLKV
-1162 LGGMDLG
+1162 LGGMDLA
-1169 SLAKGIV
+1169 SLAKALV

-1196 SSLGGLSKAML
+1196 SSLSGLSKAMF

-1237 VAAILAAVT
+1237 VAAILAAIT

-1274 KDTAPVITETAL
+1274 KDTAPAITETAL

-1311 QKIGQAITENFGEIS
+1311 QKIGQAITENFGEIG
-1326 LGDWIGAAIFA
+1326 LGDWIGAAIFT
-1337 GIVAASALLVKEFAA
+1337 GIIAASALLVKGFAA
-1352 VSKDVPKALIGA
+1352 VSKNVPKALIGA

-1377 IAAMTL
+1377 LAAMTL
-1383 LDLNS
+1383 LDLND

-1402 LSVTIGVLGRMPLT
+1402 LSVTIGVLGMMPLT

-1471 SIVGAAVERITA
+1471 SIVGAAIERITA
-1483 GIAESGNNLSL
+1483 GVAESGSNLSL

-1535 IAGWLTGGS
+1535 IAGWLTGKN
-1544 SLKDF
+1544 SLKKF
-1549 GEELAE
+1549 GKELAE
-1555 FGPSFATFAD
+1555 FGPAFATFAE

-1570 DTAAVKASGEALK
+1570 DTAGVKASGEALK
-1583 AIAEAAA
+1583 AIVEVAA

-1596 GLLGLIVGENS
+1596 GILSWIVGDNS

-1617 FGKALMAYGASVVGI
+1617 FGKALMAYGEAVAGI
-1632 DMYVKDIKNSATAAS
+1632 QKYLTHIRLSAKAAEY
-1647 KIIEVAKLVPNSGGW
+1647 IIEIADIVPNSGG
-1662 LGNIVGNNDLDDF
+1662 LAGLIVGNNDLKDF
-1675 GNSIKPFGKALLFYG
+1675 AEGLKPFGEALIEYG
-1690 KSVSGIDQ
+1690 KAVIGIGD
-1698 YLDDIKTSATAAKKI
+1698 YAEDIKQSVKSAKEIVKVGEIIPNSGGVLGFIVGNNDLKDFAKGLKPFGEALVDYGTAVHGISEKSADISASVTAAKDI
-1713 IEVAKLV
+1713 VSLATEVKGAANAKDLKKTGEGLV
-1720 PKSGGWLSKIVG
+1720 E
-1732 NTNLAKFGTSF
+1732 
-1743 KPFAGALMSYGRS
+1743 FAAQIKNFMAECEGLN
-1756 IAGIDKY
+1756 AGQ
-1763 LDDIE
+1763 LD
-1768 NSATAATTIIDVAK
+1768 
-1782 LVPKSGGWL
+1782 
-1791 ENIIGNDDLADFGE
+1791 
-1805 SIKPFGRALMAYG
+1805 
-1818 LTVAGLAKYNSDIYA
+1818 
-1833 SLDAARILAS
+1833 SL
-1843 VATTVE
+1843 
-1849 DVDGGQDLPVFGT
+1849 
-1862 NLVSFGYKL
+1862 K
-1871 KAFVLNCGGLDINRI
+1871 
-1886 ALLQIALQRIVDI
+1886 IALQSVVDI
-1899 AAEFATIDPTALTE
+1899 ASSFSTIDASALTD
-1913 FTHAIETIG
+1913 FVQSMETIG
-1922 STSVDKFMKSF
+1922 STSVDEFLSSF
-1933 SDSKIKASV
+1933 SNSKTAAAT
-1942 AVNALIANI
+1942 AVNALIANLKSAI
-1951 KNALTSSET
+1951 GTSESQLKSKFEEAAKKGLEGLTS
-1960 QLERKFEVTAQKG
+1960 
-1973 MKGLTNKKSEFKTAG
+1973 KKSEFKTAG
-1988 AELIKSFAS
+1988 ADLLKSLNS
-1997 GVSGQTST
+1997 GVSGQTNT
-2005 VQNHFSTLISN
+2005 VKNQFSTLLSN
-2016 CLVTV
+2016 CIVTV
-2021 RNHYSQFQSAGSYLV
+2021 RSYYSQFQSAGSYLA
-2036 AGVANGIAA
+2036 AGIANGIAA
-2045 NSGSAASAAR
+2045 NSGSASSAAR
-2055 SMAGKAATASARRLQ
+2055 SLAGNAARASARRL
-2070 ENSPS
+2070 EEKSPS

-2097 RSAGITSDALAESA
+2097 RNAGISSDALAESA
-2111 TTGLSNA
+2111 TKGLSNA
-2118 VSKIAS
+2118 VSKIAT
-2124 LIDSGMDMN
+2124 LIDSGIDTN

-2175 NSMNRTAFAPEQ
+2175 SSMNRPAFAPEQ
-2187 QTTNDAGKQ
+2187 QTETPNGKQ

>member
-63 SGVESVR
+63 TGVESVR

-81 TALSNIANSAVN
+81 TALQNITNSALN
-93 TGKKL
+93 AGKKIAY
-98 VSELALDPIMSGF
+98 ALTIEPIKSGLQ
-111 KEYETQINATQTIL
+111 EYETQINATQTIL

-142 DELNKYADLTIYN
+142 NELNKYADLTIYN

-209 SGTVKLMDWNSV
+209 SGTVKLQDWNSV
-221 VNAGMGGQVF
+221 VNANMGGQVF
-231 QDALKTTAR
+231 QDALKMTAR

-263 WLTSDILTETLQHF
+263 WLTKDILTETLQHF
-277 TEFTDTYNEESLR
+277 TEFTDTYNEESLK

-295 EQEIAEIKQ
+295 DKEIAEIKQ
-304 MGITATDAATKVKTL
+304 MGITATDAATKIKTF
-319 SQLYDVMKETAQSGW
+319 SQLWDVLKESAQSGW
-334 AATWKILLGDFEEAK
+334 TTSWQTIIGDFEEAK
-349 ESLTKFSEML
+349 ETLTVFGDTLTKMIGDS
-359 NEPLAAAAETRNEI
+359 ADARNAV
-373 LSEGFSSG
+373 LKEGFMSG
-381 WKQFLNEGIEDTEGF
+381 WKQLLNEGIEDTEGF
-396 KEALLSIGKEAVPGL
+396 QNAIIEAGKNSGVAVD
-411 EDLIEKSGGFEESL
+411 DLIEKYDSFEKSL
-425 KKGWVTSDML
+425 KSGWVTSDML
-435 AGAVSDLTA
+435 KTA
-444 KTAGLS
+444 LDSMADSVAGLS
-450 DEELRNLGYTRD
+450 KEELEAKGYTED
-462 QVTALEDLNKR
+462 QRQALLNLVEAVK
-473 IQDGSVNLDDYTK
+473 DGSLNLDEFVK
-486 KIGRVSGRENIL
+486 KMGRASGRENMID
-498 QALTIAFE
+498 AITMAFE
-506 KLQTILGTI
+506 KLMPIVNQVG
-515 KDAFNEV
+515 DAFQEV
-522 FEPLTGEELYNIT
+522 FNPNNDLGQRIYDMT
-535 VKIKD
+535 VRIRE
-540 FVSGLTMSEE
+540 FVDGIEVSEKT
-550 ALDNFKMT
+550 LQNFKMSIEGVLSI
-558 FKGAFA
+558 FHIAGKGVSAFA
-564 FVDIIGQG
+564 QII
-572 LNALGQ
+572 
-578 ILGHLLEKLL
+578 GHLLGKLL
-588 PVGDGFLGVT
+588 PVGDGILDVT
-598 GGIGEWIV
+598 GSLGEFLV
-606 SIDEAIKSGD
+606 SIDKAIDSG
-616 GLTRFVELVNGAI
+616 GYLEKFVELVNGAI
-629 DKLADGFKVA
+629 DKLASGFKVA

-658 ESLRDIFALIGEKLS
+658 ESLRDIFALIGEKLT
-673 EFGEKIRDT
+673 EFGEKIRDI

-692 ITAAFQKIRGSADE
+692 VTAAFQKIRGSADE
-706 DLGATNTALESLKT
+706 DLGAANTALESLKT

-846 AITALLA
+846 AITVLLA

-864 WGTSSNALKG
+864 WGTSANALEG
-874 LSEASQLGIIATA
+874 LSEAAQLGKIATA
-887 MMVIAGAVLILAAA
+887 MMVIAGAVLSLAAA
-901 LKKCENLNWGNALP
+901 LKKCENLNWDNTIP
-915 AMTALFVLMGEMIIA
+915 AMVALFVLLGEMTAAMYGFMAIA
-930 MNKFMKL
+930 KK
-937 VQENPIDKE
+937 NPLSKE
-946 QHDLVR
+946 TGTLQSFAVG
-952 YATSMIGM
+952 MIGM
-960 SVALLIIAKAVA
+960 SIAIAILASAVA
-972 LLGDMDRGKLV
+972 RLGALDLEQVV
-983 QGGLAISGLAVVLGG
+983 QGGLTVAALMVALGG
-998 ITAILKSIKNVKIT
+998 VTAALKAIKSDNM
-1012 EKGLSAGSMEGV
+1012 SGV
-1024 AKSMIAMAVAL
+1024 AGSMIAMALAL
-1035 TMLYVPIRLFS
+1035 TMLYVPIRLFAK
-1046 NLDTDT
+1046 LDTDT
-1052 FESGSVRVGIA
+1052 
-1063 LAALTAALS
+1063 
-1072 VMKAVK
+1072 
-1078 GDMSGIAGTILVMTT
+1078 
-1093 ALTLLVIPIKIL
+1093 L
-1105 GSMDIDSLCN
+1105 GN
-1115 GLTGIIVPLAVM
+1115 GLIGILVPLAAM
-1127 AVVLAKLSGEDYS
+1127 GAVLSDLSGGDYS
-1140 TVGVNM
+1140 GIGTNM
-1146 IGMAA
+1146 IAMAA

-1157 IPIKM
+1157 IPLKV
-1162 LGGMDLG
+1162 LGSMDLA
-1169 SLAKGIV
+1169 SLAKGLG
-1176 AFGIALGLL
+1176 AFVIALAAL
-1185 VGAAYLIAPLA
+1185 VKAAYLIAPLA

-1237 VAAILAAVT
+1237 IAAILAAVT

-1274 KDTAPVITETAL
+1274 KDTAPAITETAL

-1311 QKIGQAITENFGEIS
+1311 QKIGQAITENFGEIGLS
-1326 LGDWIGAAIFA
+1326 DWIGAAVFA
-1337 GIVAASALLVKEFAA
+1337 GIIAVSALLVKEFAA

-1372 IVGGI
+1372 IVGGV

-1383 LDLNS
+1383 LDVDS
-1388 VMGIAASLSTVLLS
+1388 VMGIAASLSAVLLS
-1402 LSVTIGVLGRMPLT
+1402 LSVTIGVLGMMPLT

-1430 VMAAIMAALGGL
+1430 VMAAVMAALGGL

-1471 SIVGAAVERITA
+1471 SIVGAAIERITA

-1520 TECMLLISA
+1520 AECMLLISA

-1535 IAGWLTGGS
+1535 IAGWLTGKN
-1544 SLKDF
+1544 SLKKF
-1549 GEELAE
+1549 GKELAE
-1555 FGPSFATFAD
+1555 FGPAFATFAE

-1570 DTAAVKASGEALK
+1570 DTAGVKASGEALK

-1596 GLLGLIVGENS
+1596 GMLSWIVGDNS

-1617 FGKALMAYGASVVGI
+1617 FGEALMAYGEAVAGI
-1632 DMYVKDIKNSATAAS
+1632 QKYLTHIRLSAKAAEY
-1647 KIIEVAKLVPNSGGW
+1647 IIEIADIVPNSGG
-1662 LGNIVGNNDLDDF
+1662 LVGLTVGNNDLKDFAEGLKPFGEALMEYGEAVTGIGDYTDDIKQSVKSAKEIVKVGEIIPNSGGLVGLIVGNNDLKDF
-1675 GNSIKPFGKALLFYG
+1675 AKGLKPFGEALVDYG
-1690 KSVSGIDQ
+1690 TAVNGIGEKSA
-1698 YLDDIKTSATAAKKI
+1698 DISASVTAAKDI
-1713 IEVAKLV
+1713 VTLATEVKGAANAKDLKKTGEGLV
-1720 PKSGGWLSKIVG
+1720 E
-1732 NTNLAKFGTSF
+1732 
-1743 KPFAGALMSYGRS
+1743 FATQIKNFMVECEGLN
-1756 IAGIDKY
+1756 AGQ
-1763 LDDIE
+1763 LD
-1768 NSATAATTIIDVAK
+1768 
-1782 LVPKSGGWL
+1782 
-1791 ENIIGNDDLADFGE
+1791 
-1805 SIKPFGRALMAYG
+1805 
-1818 LTVAGLAKYNSDIYA
+1818 
-1833 SLDAARILAS
+1833 SLK
-1843 VATTVE
+1843 T
-1849 DVDGGQDLPVFGT
+1849 
-1862 NLVSFGYKL
+1862 
-1871 KAFVLNCGGLDINRI
+1871 
-1886 ALLQIALQRIVDI
+1886 ALQSIVDI
-1899 AAEFATIDPTALTE
+1899 AASFSTIDTSALTE
-1913 FTHAIETIG
+1913 FVQSMETIG
-1922 STSVDKFMKSF
+1922 STSVEEFLSSF
-1933 SDSKIKASV
+1933 SDSKTTAAT
-1942 AVNALIANI
+1942 AVNALIANLKSAI
-1951 KNALTSSET
+1951 TTSESQLKSKFEEAAKKGLEGLTS
-1960 QLERKFEVTAQKG
+1960 
-1973 MKGLTNKKSEFKTAG
+1973 KKSEFKTAG
-1988 AELIKSFAS
+1988 EDLMKSFNS
-1997 GVSGQTST
+1997 GVSGQTNT
-2005 VQNHFSTLISN
+2005 VKNQFSTLLSN
-2016 CLVTV
+2016 CVAAV
-2021 RNHYSQFQSAGSYLV
+2021 RSYYSQFQSAGSYLA
-2036 AGVANGIAA
+2036 AGIANGIAA
-2045 NSGSAASAAR
+2045 NSGSASTAAR
-2055 SMAGKAATASARRLQ
+2055 NLAGNAAIASARRLQ
-2070 ENSPS
+2070 ERSPS

-2086 IGFTNGITDNI
+2086 IGFTNGIADNI
-2097 RSAGITSDALAESA
+2097 RNAGISSDALAESA

-2118 VSKIAS
+2118 VSKIAT

-2175 NSMNRTAFAPEQ
+2175 NSMNRTTFTPEQ
-2187 QTTNDAGKQ
+2187 QTANDTGKQ
-2196 TSENTTNNF
+2196 TTENTTNNF

-2217 EVDRKLQRRVERK
+2217 EVDRKLQRRVERR

>member
-63 SGVESVR
+63 NGVESVR

-81 TALSNIANSAVN
+81 TALQNITNSAVN
-93 TGKKL
+93 AGKKIAY
-98 VSELALDPIMSGF
+98 ALTIEPIKTGLQ
-111 KEYETQINATQTIL
+111 EYETQINATQTIL

-142 DELNKYADLTIYN
+142 SELNKYADLTIYN

-231 QDALKTTAR
+231 QDALKMTAR

-263 WLTSDILTETLQHF
+263 WLTKDILTETLQHF
-277 TEFTDTYNEESLR
+277 TEFTDTYNEESLK

-295 EQEIAEIKQ
+295 DKEIAEIKQ
-304 MGITATDAATKVKTL
+304 MGITATDAATKIKTF
-319 SQLYDVMKETAQSGW
+319 SQLWDVLKESAQSGW
-334 AATWKILLGDFEEAK
+334 TTSWQTIIGDFEEAK
-349 ESLTKFSEML
+349 ETLTVFGDTLTKMIGDS
-359 NEPLAAAAETRNEI
+359 ADARNAV
-373 LSEGFSSG
+373 LKEGFMSG
-381 WKQFLNEGIEDTEGF
+381 WKQLLNEGIEDTEGF
-396 KEALLSIGKEAVPGL
+396 QNAIIEAGKNSGVAVD
-411 EDLIEKSGGFEESL
+411 DLIEKYGSFEKSL
-425 KKGWVTSDML
+425 KGGWVTSDML
-435 AGAVSDLTA
+435 
-444 KTAGLS
+444 KTALDSMADSVTGLS
-450 DEELRNLGYTRD
+450 KEELEAKGYTDEQR
-462 QVTALEDLNKR
+462 QALLNLVEAVKN
-473 IQDGSVNLDDYTK
+473 GSLNLDEFAQK
-486 KIGRVSGRENIL
+486 MGRASGRENMID
-498 QALTIAFE
+498 AITMAFE
-506 KLQTILGTI
+506 KLMPIVNQVGNAIQ
-515 KDAFNEV
+515 EV
-522 FEPLTGEELYNIT
+522 FNPNNDLGQRIYDMT
-535 VKIKD
+535 VRIRE
-540 FVSGLTMSEE
+540 FVDGIEISEKGLQ
-550 ALDNFKMT
+550 NFKMSIEGVLAI
-558 FKGAFA
+558 FHIAGKGVSAFA
-564 FVDIIGQG
+564 QII
-572 LNALGQ
+572 
-578 ILGHLLEKLL
+578 GHLLGKLL
-588 PVGDGFLGVT
+588 PVGDGILDVT
-598 GGIGEWIV
+598 GSLGEFLV
-606 SIDEAIKSGD
+606 SIDKAIDSG
-616 GLTRFVELVNGAI
+616 GYLNKFVELVNGAI
-629 DKLADGFKVA
+629 DKLAAGFKAA

-692 ITAAFQKIRGSADE
+692 VTAAFQKIRGSADE
-706 DLGATNTALESLKT
+706 DLGAANTALESLKT
-720 AGSKVKEVFSN
+720 AGSKVKEAFSN
-731 IAEKIGTF
+731 IAEKIGAF

-777 AFSDLLENFKGIG
+777 AFTDLLENFKGIG
-790 ESISG
+790 KSISG
-795 VLDSARDALV
+795 VLDSARDALI

-846 AITALLA
+846 AITALLT

-864 WGTSSNALKG
+864 WGTSANALEG
-874 LSEASQLGIIATA
+874 LSEAAQLGKIAIA

-901 LKKCENLNWGNALP
+901 LKKCENLNWDNTIP
-915 AMTALFVLMGEMIIA
+915 AMTALFVLLGEMTVAMYGFMSIA
-930 MNKFMKL
+930 KK
-937 VQENPIDKE
+937 NPLSKE
-946 QHDLVR
+946 TGTLQSFAVG
-952 YATSMIGM
+952 MIGM
-960 SVALLIIAKAVA
+960 SIAIAILANALAR
-972 LLGDMDRGKLV
+972 LGELDREQV
-983 QGGLAISGLAVVLGG
+983 IQGGLTVVALMAALGG
-998 ITAILKSIKNVKIT
+998 VTAALKAIKSDNM
-1012 EKGLSAGSMEGV
+1012 SGV
-1024 AKSMIAMAVAL
+1024 AGSMIAMALAL
-1035 TMLYVPIRLFS
+1035 AMLYVPIRLFAK
-1046 NLDTDT
+1046 LDTDT
-1052 FESGSVRVGIA
+1052 LKHGGIA
-1063 LAALTAALS
+1063 VSVALLAMTSAMT
-1072 VMKAVK
+1072 VMKTAK
-1078 GDMSGIAGTILVMTT
+1078 GDMKGVAGSVLAMAT
-1093 ALTLLVIPIKIL
+1093 ALTLLIIPIKVL
-1105 GSMDIDSLCN
+1105 GSLDMASLAK
-1115 GLTGIIVPLAVM
+1115 GLIGILVPLAAM
-1127 AVVLAKLSGEDYS
+1127 GAVLSGLSGGAYS
-1140 TVGVNM
+1140 GIGTNM
-1146 IGMAA
+1146 IAMAA

-1157 IPIKM
+1157 VPLKV
-1162 LGGMDLG
+1162 LGSMGLA
-1169 SLAKGIV
+1169 SLAKSLA

-1196 SSLGGLSKAML
+1196 SSLGSLSKVML
-1207 AFGAACL
+1207 AFGVTCL

-1237 VAAILAAVT
+1237 VAAILAALT

-1274 KDTAPVITETAL
+1274 KDTAPAITETVL
-1286 YLIDELLRQIEEYVP
+1286 YLIDELLRQIEDYVP

-1311 QKIGQAITENFGEIS
+1311 QKIGQAITENFGEIG
-1326 LGDWIGAAIFA
+1326 LGDWIGAAIFT
-1337 GIVAASALLVKEFAA
+1337 GIVAASALLVKGFAA
-1352 VSKDVPKALIGA
+1352 VSKDVPRALLGA

-1388 VMGIAASLSTVLLS
+1388 VMGIAASLSAVLLS
-1402 LSVTIGVLGRMPLT
+1402 LSVMIGVLGMMPLT

-1430 VMAAIMAALGGL
+1430 VMTAIMAALGGL

-1458 LGQIGEGIGTFVG
+1458 LGRIGEGLGTFVG
-1471 SIVGAAVERITA
+1471 SIVGAAIERITA
-1483 GIAESGNNLSL
+1483 GVAESGSNLSL

-1535 IAGWLTGGS
+1535 IAGWLTGKN
-1544 SLKDF
+1544 SLKKF
-1549 GEELAE
+1549 GKELAE
-1555 FGPSFATFAD
+1555 FGPAFATFAE

-1570 DTAAVKASGEALK
+1570 DTAGVKASGEALK

-1596 GLLGLIVGENS
+1596 GILSWIVGDNS

-1617 FGKALMAYGASVVGI
+1617 FGKALMAYGEAVAGI
-1632 DMYVKDIKNSATAAS
+1632 QKYLTHIRLSAKAAEY
-1647 KIIEVAKLVPNSGGW
+1647 IIEIADIVPNSGG
-1662 LGNIVGNNDLDDF
+1662 LAGLIVGNNDLKDF
-1675 GNSIKPFGKALLFYG
+1675 AEGLKPFGEALMEYG
-1690 KSVSGIDQ
+1690 KAVTGIGD
-1698 YLDDIKTSATAAKKI
+1698 YTEDIKQSIKSAKEIVKVGEI
-1713 IEVAKLV
+1713 I
-1720 PKSGGWLSKIVG
+1720 PNSGGLLGFIVG
-1732 NTNLAKFGTSF
+1732 NNDLKDFAKG
-1743 KPFAGALMSYGRS
+1743 L
-1756 IAGIDKY
+1756 
-1763 LDDIE
+1763 
-1768 NSATAATTIIDVAK
+1768 
-1782 LVPKSGGWL
+1782 
-1791 ENIIGNDDLADFGE
+1791 
-1805 SIKPFGRALMAYG
+1805 KPFGEALVDYG
-1818 LTVAGLAKYNSDIYA
+1818 TAVHGIGEKSADI
-1833 SLDAARILAS
+1833 SAS
-1843 VATTVE
+1843 VIAAKDIVSLANEVKGAANAKDLKKIGEGFVEFATQIKNFMAE
-1849 DVDGGQDLPVFGT
+1849 CEGLNAGQLD
-1862 NLVSFGYKL
+1862 SL
-1871 KAFVLNCGGLDINRI
+1871 K
-1886 ALLQIALQRIVDI
+1886 IALQSVVDI
-1899 AAEFATIDPTALTE
+1899 ASSFSTIDVSALTD
-1913 FTHAIETIG
+1913 FVQSMETIG
-1922 STSVDKFMKSF
+1922 STSVDEFLSSF
-1933 SDSKIKASV
+1933 SNSKTTAAT
-1942 AVNALIANI
+1942 AVNALIANLKSAI
-1951 KNALTSSET
+1951 GTSESQLKSKFEEAAKRGLEGLTS
-1960 QLERKFEVTAQKG
+1960 
-1973 MKGLTNKKSEFKTAG
+1973 KKSEFKSAG
-1988 AELIKSFAS
+1988 ADLIKSFNS
-1997 GVSGQTST
+1997 GISSQTNTIKSQFST
-2005 VQNHFSTLISN
+2005 VLSN
-2016 CLVTV
+2016 CVATIRSY
-2021 RNHYSQFQSAGSYLV
+2021 RNQFQSAGSYLV
-2036 AGVANGIAA
+2036 SGIANGISA
-2045 NSGSAASAAR
+2045 NAGAVANASANVASRAASAAR
-2055 SMAGKAATASARRLQ
+2055 NRLQ
-2070 ENSPS
+2070 IKSPS

-2097 RSAGITSDALAESA
+2097 RNAGISSDALAESA
-2111 TTGLSNA
+2111 TKGLSNA
-2118 VSKIAS
+2118 VSKIAT
-2124 LIDSGMDMN
+2124 LIDSGIDTN

-2175 NSMNRTAFAPEQ
+2175 SSMNRPAFAPEQ
-2187 QTTNDAGKQ
+2187 QTETPNGKQ

>member
-63 SGVESVR
+63 NGVEAVR
-70 LKFSALEVMAV
+70 FKFSALEVMAV
-81 TALSNIANSAVN
+81 TALQNITNSAVN
-93 TGKKL
+93 AGKKL
-98 VSELALDPIMSGF
+98 VSDLALDPIISGF

-125 ANTQKEGANIN
+125 ANTQKEGANID

-186 AAVSG
+186 AAISG

-231 QDALKTTAR
+231 QDALKMTAR

-277 TEFTDTYNEESLR
+277 TEFTDTYNEESLK
-290 RQGYN
+290 RQGYD
-295 EQEIAEIKQ
+295 EKEIAEIKQ

-349 ESLTKFSEML
+349 ESLTKFSNML
-359 NEPLAAAAETRNEI
+359 NEPLAAAADARNKI

-396 KEALLSIGKEAVPGL
+396 KEAVLSIGKEAVPGL
-411 EDLIEKSGGFEESL
+411 EDLIEKAGGFEESL
-425 KKGWVTSDML
+425 KKGWITSDML
-435 AGAVSDLTA
+435 AEAVGTLTA

-473 IQDGSVNLDDYTK
+473 IQDGSINLDDYAK
-486 KIGRVSGRENIL
+486 KIGRVSGRENIIL
-498 QALTIAFE
+498 ALTTAFE

-522 FEPLTGEELYNIT
+522 FEPLTGEELYNVT
-535 VKIKD
+535 VRIKE
-540 FVSGLTMSEE
+540 FVSGLTISEE
-550 ALDNFKMT
+550 ALGNFKMT

-572 LNALGQ
+572 LKAFGQ

-588 PVGDGFLGVT
+588 PVGDGFLDIT
-598 GGIGEWIV
+598 GSIGEWIV

-616 GLTRFVELVNGAI
+616 GLTKFVELVNGTI
-629 DKLADGFKVA
+629 DKLASGFKVA

-682 FPWVNSLKET
+682 FPLVNSMQDT
-692 ITAAFQKIRGSADE
+692 VTAAFQKIRGSADE
-706 DLGATNTALESLKT
+706 DLGAANTALEALKT
-720 AGSKVKEVFSN
+720 AGSKVKDVFSN
-731 IAEKIGTF
+731 IAEKIGAF

-777 AFSDLLENFKGIG
+777 AFTDLLENFKGIG
-790 ESISG
+790 KSISG
-795 VLDSARDALV
+795 VLDSARDALI

-824 ILAAALWVISKVDAD
+824 ILAAALWVIAKVDAD

-846 AITALLA
+846 AITALLT

-864 WGTSSNALKG
+864 WGTSANALEG
-874 LSEASQLGIIATA
+874 LSEAAQLGKIAIA

-901 LKKCENLNWGNALP
+901 LKKCENLNWDNTIP
-915 AMTALFVLMGEMIIA
+915 AMTALFVLLGEMTAA
-930 MNKFMKL
+930 MYGFMAIVKK
-937 VQENPIDKE
+937 NPLSKE
-946 QHDLVR
+946 TGTLQSFAVG
-952 YATSMIGM
+952 MIGM
-960 SVALLIIAKAVA
+960 SVAISILATAVA
-972 LLGDMDRGKLV
+972 RLGKLDRKQV
-983 QGGLAISGLAVVLGG
+983 IQGGLTVVALMTALSGVTAALKAI
-998 ITAILKSIKNVKIT
+998 KSDNM
-1012 EKGLSAGSMEGV
+1012 SGV
-1024 AKSMIAMAVAL
+1024 AGSMIAMALAL
-1035 TMLYVPIRLFS
+1035 TMLYVPIRLFAK
-1046 NLDTDT
+1046 LDTDT
-1052 FESGSVRVGIA
+1052 LKNGGIAVSVALLAMTSAMTVMKSAKGDLKGVAGSV
-1063 LAALTAALS
+1063 LAMA
-1072 VMKAVK
+1072 
-1078 GDMSGIAGTILVMTT
+1078 T
-1093 ALTLLVIPIKIL
+1093 ALTLLIIPIKVLGGLNMASLAKGLIGIL
-1105 GSMDIDSLCN
+1105 
-1115 GLTGIIVPLAVM
+1115 VPLAAM
-1127 AVVLAKLSGEDYS
+1127 GAVLSGLSGGAYAGIG
-1140 TVGVNM
+1140 TNM
-1146 IGMAA
+1146 IAMAA

-1157 IPIKM
+1157 VPLKM
-1162 LGGMDLG
+1162 LGSMDLA
-1169 SLAKGIV
+1169 SLAKSLA

-1207 AFGAACL
+1207 AFGAAFL

-1237 VAAILAAVT
+1237 VAAILAALT

-1274 KDTAPVITETAL
+1274 KDTAPAITETVL
-1286 YLIDELLRQIEEYVP
+1286 YLIDELLRQIEDYVP

-1311 QKIGQAITENFGEIS
+1311 QKIGQAITENFGELG
-1326 LGDWIGAAIFA
+1326 LGDWIGAAIFT
-1337 GIVAASALLVKEFAA
+1337 GIVAASALLVKGFAS
-1352 VSKDVPKALIGA
+1352 VSKDVPKALLGA

-1388 VMGIAASLSTVLLS
+1388 VMGIAASLSAVLLS
-1402 LSVTIGVLGRMPLT
+1402 LSVTIGVLGMMPLT

-1471 SIVGAAVERITA
+1471 SIVGAAIERVTA
-1483 GIAESGNNLSL
+1483 GIAESGTYLSNFMTNLGPFIEGAKSIKSDVLTGIANLAGAILLLSAAAFVEGVLSL
-1494 FMENLQP
+1494 LS
-1501 FLDGARNI
+1501 LG
-1509 DQAVLDGIIKL
+1509 
-1520 TECMLLISA
+1520 
-1529 AEIVDA
+1529 
-1535 IAGWLTGGS
+1535 TG
-1544 SLKDF
+1544 SLASL
-1549 GEELAE
+1549 GTQLAL
-1555 FGPSFATFAD
+1555 FGPSFATFAY
-1565 SVSGV
+1565 SISG
-1570 DTAAVKASGEALK
+1570 
-1583 AIAEAAA
+1583 INAEAVSASAA
-1590 AIPNEG
+1590 AIAAISDVIATMSRRG
-1596 GLLGLIVGENS
+1596 ILDRALDLFTGSNS
-1607 LADFAEGLVP
+1607 LVEFAEGLEP
-1617 FGKALMAYGASVVGI
+1617 FGAALIAYGKAVRGI
-1632 DMYVKDIKNSATAAS
+1632 DAYTSDIDSSAEVAEDLISIAKTIPNSGGLAGLIAGNNDLKDFAKGMKPFGEALINYGKAVLGIGDYKSDIKKSVNVAEELI
-1647 KIIEVAKLVPNSGGW
+1647 KIAEIVPNSGGV
-1662 LGNIVGNNDLDDF
+1662 LGFIAGNNDLQKF
-1675 GNSIKPFGKALLFYG
+1675 AKNLKPFGEALVEYG
-1690 KSVSGIDQ
+1690 TAVHGISEKSS
-1698 YLDDIKTSATAAKKI
+1698 DISASVTAAKDIVSLAAEAKGVANAKDLKKI
-1713 IEVAKLV
+1713 GDGLV
-1720 PKSGGWLSKIVG
+1720 G
-1732 NTNLAKFGTSF
+1732 
-1743 KPFAGALMSYGRS
+1743 FAAQIKNFMTECEGLN
-1756 IAGIDKY
+1756 AGQ
-1763 LDDIE
+1763 
-1768 NSATAATTIIDVAK
+1768 
-1782 LVPKSGGWL
+1782 L
-1791 ENIIGNDDLADFGE
+1791 E
-1805 SIKPFGRALMAYG
+1805 
-1818 LTVAGLAKYNSDIYA
+1818 
-1833 SLDAARILAS
+1833 SL
-1843 VATTVE
+1843 
-1849 DVDGGQDLPVFGT
+1849 
-1862 NLVSFGYKL
+1862 K
-1871 KAFVLNCGGLDINRI
+1871 
-1886 ALLQIALQRIVDI
+1886 IALQSIVDI
-1899 AAEFATIDPTALTE
+1899 ASSFSTIDTSTLTDFVQSME
-1913 FTHAIETIG
+1913 KIG
-1922 STSVDKFMKSF
+1922 STSVDEFLSSF
-1933 SDSKIKASV
+1933 SNSKTAAAT
-1942 AVNALIANI
+1942 AVNALIANLKSAI
-1951 KNALTSSET
+1951 GTSESQLKSKFEEAAKKGLEGLTS
-1960 QLERKFEVTAQKG
+1960 
-1973 MKGLTNKKSEFKTAG
+1973 KKSEFKSAG
-1988 AELIKSFAS
+1988 ADLMKSFNS
-1997 GVSGQTST
+1997 GISSQTAT
-2005 VQNHFSTLISN
+2005 VKNQFSIMLSN
-2016 CLVTV
+2016 CVAAV
-2021 RNHYSQFQSAGSYLV
+2021 RSYYGQFQNAGSYLA
-2036 AGVANGIAA
+2036 AGVANGISA
-2045 NSGSAASAAR
+2045 NSASA
-2055 SMAGKAATASARRLQ
+2055 SMAAKKMAGNAAKASAKRLD
-2070 ENSPS
+2070 EHSPS
-2075 KVGYKIGDYFG
+2075 RVGYKIGDYFG

-2097 RSAGITSDALAESA
+2097 RNAGLSSDALAESA

-2118 VSKIAS
+2118 ISKIAA
-2124 LIDSGMDMN
+2124 LIDSGIDTN

-2148 SAAMADLMST
+2148 SAAIADLMST

-2175 NSMNRTAFAPEQ
+2175 SSMNRPAFAPEQ
-2187 QTTNDAGKQ
+2187 HTETPNGKQ

-2217 EVDRKLQRRVERK
+2217 EVDRKLQRRVERR

>member
-63 SGVESVR
+63 NGVESVR

-81 TALSNIANSAVN
+81 TALQNITNSAVN
-93 TGKKL
+93 AGKRL
-98 VSELALDPIMSGF
+98 VSDLALDPIISGF

-125 ANTQKEGANIN
+125 ANTQKEGANID

-186 AAVSG
+186 AAISG

-231 QDALKTTAR
+231 QDALKMTAR

-277 TEFTDTYNEESLR
+277 TEFTDTYNEESLK

-295 EQEIAEIKQ
+295 EKEIAEIKQ

-349 ESLTKFSEML
+349 ESLTKFSNML
-359 NEPLAAAAETRNEI
+359 NEPLAAAADARNKI

-396 KEALLSIGKEAVPGL
+396 KEAVLSIGKEAVPGL
-411 EDLIEKSGGFEESL
+411 EDLIEKAGGFEESL
-425 KKGWVTSDML
+425 KKGWITSDML
-435 AGAVSDLTA
+435 AEAVGTLTA

-473 IQDGSVNLDDYTK
+473 IQDGSINLDDYAK
-486 KIGRVSGRENIL
+486 KMGRVSGRENIIL
-498 QALTIAFE
+498 ALTTAFE

-522 FEPLTGEELYNIT
+522 FEPLTGEELYNFT
-535 VKIKD
+535 VQIKD
-540 FVSGLTMSEE
+540 FVSGLTISEE
-550 ALDNFKMT
+550 ALNNFKMSIEGILSI
-558 FKGAFA
+558 FHIVGKGISAFA
-564 FVDIIGQG
+564 QII
-572 LNALGQ
+572 
-578 ILGHLLEKLL
+578 GHLLGKLL
-588 PVGDGFLGVT
+588 PVGDGILDVT
-598 GGIGEWIV
+598 GSLGEFLV
-606 SIDEAIKSGD
+606 SIDKAIDSG
-616 GLTRFVELVNGAI
+616 GYLEKFVEVVNGAI
-629 DKLADGFKVA
+629 DKLASGFKIA
-639 KDYVLDFIG
+639 KDYVFDFIG

-658 ESLRDIFALIGEKLS
+658 ESLRDVFALVGEKLS

-682 FPWVNSLKET
+682 FPWVNSLQET
-692 ITAAFQKIRGSADE
+692 VTAAFQKIRGSADA
-706 DLGATNTALESLKT
+706 DLGAANTALESLKT

-731 IAEKIGTF
+731 IAEKIGAF

-771 IKKFAD
+771 VKKFAD
-777 AFSDLLENFKGIG
+777 AFTDLLENFQGIG
-790 ESISG
+790 KSISG

-824 ILAAALWVISKVDAD
+824 ILAAALWVISKVD
-839 RVLGSMG
+839 VTKVKGSMA
-846 AITALLA
+846 AITILLA
-853 EVTAVMAGIMK
+853 EVSSIMAGIMK
-864 WGTSSNALKG
+864 WGTNANALEG
-874 LSEASQLGIIATA
+874 LSESAQLGRIATA

-901 LKKCENLNWGNALP
+901 LKKCENLNWENTLP
-915 AMTALFVLMGEMIIA
+915 AMTALFVLLGEMTAAMYGFMAIA
-930 MNKFMKL
+930 KK
-937 VQENPIDKE
+937 NPLSKE
-946 QHDLVR
+946 TGTLQSF
-952 YATSMIGM
+952 AIGMIGM
-960 SVALLIIAKAVA
+960 SIAIAILANALAR
-972 LLGDMDRGKLV
+972 LGELDREQV
-983 QGGLAISGLAVVLGG
+983 IQGGLTVVALMAALGG
-998 ITAILKSIKNVKIT
+998 ITAALKAIKSDNM
-1012 EKGLSAGSMEGV
+1012 SGV
-1024 AKSMIAMAVAL
+1024 ARSMIAMAVAL

-1046 NLDTDT
+1046 SLDTET
-1052 FESGSVRVGIA
+1052 FKSGSIRVGIA

-1078 GDMSGIAGTILVMTT
+1078 GDMSGVAGTFLAMAT
-1093 ALTLLVIPIKIL
+1093 ALTLLIVPIKIL
-1105 GSMDIDSLCN
+1105 GGMNIGELCN
-1115 GLTGIIVPLAVM
+1115 GLIGIIVPLAVM
-1127 AVVLAKLSGEDYS
+1127 GAVLSKLAGQNYS

-1146 IGMAA
+1146 MGMAV
-1151 AMTLLV
+1151 AMTLLA
-1157 IPIKM
+1157 IPLKT
-1162 LGGMDLG
+1162 LGSMDLG

-1185 VGAAYLIAPLA
+1185 VGAAYLLAPLA

-1227 MTLATIGAAG
+1227 MTLATVGAAG
-1237 VAAILAAVT
+1237 VAAILAAIT

-1274 KDTAPVITETAL
+1274 KDTAPAITETVL
-1286 YLIDELLRQIEEYVP
+1286 YLIDELLRQIEDYVP

-1311 QKIGQAITENFGEIS
+1311 QKIGQAIRDNFGELG
-1326 LGDWIGAAIFA
+1326 LGDWIGAAIFT
-1337 GIVAASALLVKEFAA
+1337 GIVAASALLVKGFAA
-1352 VSKDVPKALIGA
+1352 VAKDVPRALLGA

-1383 LDLNS
+1383 LDLNE
-1388 VMGIAASLSTVLLS
+1388 VTGIATSLSAVLLS
-1402 LSVTIGVLGRMPLT
+1402 LSVTIGVLGMMPLT

-1430 VMAAIMAALGGL
+1430 VMSAIMAALGGL

-1471 SIVGAAVERITA
+1471 SIVGAAIERITA
-1483 GIAESGNNLSL
+1483 GIAESGTYLSNFMTNLGPFIEGAKNIKNDVLTGVANLAGAILLLGAAAFVEGVLSL
-1494 FMENLQP
+1494 LS
-1501 FLDGARNI
+1501 LG
-1509 DQAVLDGIIKL
+1509 
-1520 TECMLLISA
+1520 
-1529 AEIVDA
+1529 
-1535 IAGWLTGGS
+1535 TG
-1544 SLKDF
+1544 SLASL
-1549 GEELAE
+1549 GTQLAL
-1555 FGPSFATFAD
+1555 FGPSFAAFAY
-1565 SVSGV
+1565 SISG
-1570 DTAAVKASGEALK
+1570 
-1583 AIAEAAA
+1583 INAEAVSASAA
-1590 AIPNEG
+1590 AIAAISEVIATMSRRG
-1596 GLLGLIVGENS
+1596 ILDRALDLFTGSNS
-1607 LADFAEGLVP
+1607 LVEFAEGLEP
-1617 FGKALMAYGASVVGI
+1617 FGAALIAYGKAVRGI
-1632 DMYVKDIKNSATAAS
+1632 DAYTSDIESSAEVAEDLISIAKTIPNSGGLAGLIAGNNDLKDFAKGMKPFGEALINYGKAVLGIGDYKSDIKKSVDVAEELI
-1647 KIIEVAKLVPNSGGW
+1647 KIAEIVPNSGGV
-1662 LGNIVGNNDLDDF
+1662 LGFIAGNNDLQKF
-1675 GNSIKPFGKALLFYG
+1675 AKNLKPFGEALVDYG
-1690 KSVSGIDQ
+1690 TAVHGISEKSS
-1698 YLDDIKTSATAAKKI
+1698 DISASVTAAKDIVSLAAEAKGVANAKDLKKI
-1713 IEVAKLV
+1713 GDGLV
-1720 PKSGGWLSKIVG
+1720 G
-1732 NTNLAKFGTSF
+1732 
-1743 KPFAGALMSYGRS
+1743 FATQIKNFMAECEGLN
-1756 IAGIDKY
+1756 AGQ
-1763 LDDIE
+1763 
-1768 NSATAATTIIDVAK
+1768 
-1782 LVPKSGGWL
+1782 L
-1791 ENIIGNDDLADFGE
+1791 E
-1805 SIKPFGRALMAYG
+1805 
-1818 LTVAGLAKYNSDIYA
+1818 
-1833 SLDAARILAS
+1833 SL
-1843 VATTVE
+1843 
-1849 DVDGGQDLPVFGT
+1849 
-1862 NLVSFGYKL
+1862 K
-1871 KAFVLNCGGLDINRI
+1871 
-1886 ALLQIALQRIVDI
+1886 IALQSIVDI
-1899 AAEFATIDPTALTE
+1899 ASSFSTIDTSALTDFVQSME
-1913 FTHAIETIG
+1913 KIG
-1922 STSVDKFMKSF
+1922 STSVDEFLSSF
-1933 SDSKIKASV
+1933 SNSKTAAAT
-1942 AVNALIANI
+1942 AVNALIANLKSAI
-1951 KNALTSSET
+1951 GTSESQLKSKFEEAAKRGLEGLTS
-1960 QLERKFEVTAQKG
+1960 
-1973 MKGLTNKKSEFKTAG
+1973 KKSDFKSAG
-1988 AELIKSFAS
+1988 ADLMKSFNSGISSQTNAIKSQF
-1997 GVSGQTST
+1997 ST
-2005 VQNHFSTLISN
+2005 VLSN
-2016 CLVTV
+2016 CVAAV
-2021 RNHYSQFQSAGSYLV
+2021 RGYYSQFQSAGSYLA
-2036 AGVANGIAA
+2036 AGVAHGISANAA
-2045 NSGSAASAAR
+2045 AVANASANMAARAASAAR
-2055 SMAGKAATASARRLQ
+2055 SRLQ
-2070 ENSPS
+2070 IKSPS
-2075 KVGYKIGDYFG
+2075 RVGYQIGDYFG

-2097 RSAGITSDALAESA
+2097 RNAGLSSDALAESA

-2118 VSKIAS
+2118 ISKIAA
-2124 LIDSGMDMN
+2124 LIDSGIDTN

-2148 SAAMADLMST
+2148 SAAIADLMST

-2175 NSMNRTAFAPEQ
+2175 SSMNRPAFAPEQ
-2187 QTTNDAGKQ
+2187 KTESANGKQ
-2196 TSENTTNNF
+2196 ASENTTNNF

-2217 EVDRKLQRRVERK
+2217 EVDRKLQRRVERR

>member
-42 SAKGFENISKAAGRV
+42 STKGFENISKAAGRV

-63 SGVESVR
+63 NGVESVR

-81 TALSNIANSAVN
+81 TALQNITNSALN
-93 TGKKL
+93 AGKKIAY
-98 VSELALDPIMSGF
+98 ALTIEPITSGLQ
-111 KEYETQINATQTIL
+111 EYETQINATQTIL

-142 DELNKYADLTIYN
+142 NELNKYADLTIYN

-209 SGTVKLMDWNSV
+209 SGTVKLQDWNSV
-221 VNAGMGGQVF
+221 VNANMGGQVF
-231 QDALKTTAR
+231 QDALKMTAR

-263 WLTSDILTETLQHF
+263 WLTKDILTETLQHF
-277 TEFTDTYNEESLR
+277 TEFTDTYNEESLK

-295 EQEIAEIKQ
+295 DKEIAEIKQ
-304 MGITATDAATKVKTL
+304 MGITATDAATKIKTF
-319 SQLYDVMKETAQSGW
+319 SQLWDVLKESAQSGW
-334 AATWKILLGDFEEAK
+334 TTSWQTIIGDFEEAK
-349 ESLTKFSEML
+349 ETLTVFGDTLTKMIGDS
-359 NEPLAAAAETRNEI
+359 ADARNAV
-373 LSEGFSSG
+373 LKEGFMSG
-381 WKQFLNEGIEDTEGF
+381 WKQLLNEGIEDTEGF
-396 KEALLSIGKEAVPGL
+396 QNAIIEAGKNSGVAVD
-411 EDLIEKSGGFEESL
+411 DLIKKYGSFEKSL
-425 KKGWVTSDML
+425 KGGWVTSDML
-435 AGAVSDLTA
+435 KTA
-444 KTAGLS
+444 LDSMADSVAGLS
-450 DEELRNLGYTRD
+450 KEELEAKGYTDEQR
-462 QVTALEDLNKR
+462 QALLNLVEAVK
-473 IQDGSVNLDDYTK
+473 DGSLNLDEFAQK
-486 KIGRVSGRENIL
+486 MGRASGRENMID
-498 QALTIAFE
+498 AITMAFE
-506 KLQTILGTI
+506 KLMPIVKQVG
-515 KDAFNEV
+515 DAFHEV
-522 FEPLTGEELYNIT
+522 FNPNNDLGQRIYDMTARIRE
-535 VKIKD
+535 
-540 FVSGLTMSEE
+540 FVDGIEVSEQGLH
-550 ALDNFKMT
+550 NFKMSIEGILSI
-558 FKGAFA
+558 FHIAGKGISAFA
-564 FVDIIGQG
+564 QII
-572 LNALGQ
+572 
-578 ILGHLLEKLL
+578 GHLLGKLL
-588 PVGDGFLGVT
+588 PVGDGILDVT
-598 GGIGEWIV
+598 GSLGEFLV
-606 SIDEAIKSGD
+606 SLDKAIDSG
-616 GLTRFVELVNGAI
+616 GYLEKFVELVNGTI
-629 DKLADGFKVA
+629 DKLASGFKVA

-682 FPWVNSLKET
+682 FPWVNSLKDT
-692 ITAAFQKIRGSADE
+692 VTAAFQKIRGSADE
-706 DLGATNTALESLKT
+706 DLGAANTALESLKT
-720 AGSKVKEVFSN
+720 AGSKVKDIFSN
-731 IAEKIGTF
+731 IAEKIGAF

-777 AFSDLLENFKGIG
+777 VFADLLENFKGIG
-790 ESISG
+790 KSISG

-824 ILAAALWVISKVDAD
+824 ILAAALWVISKVDTT
-839 RVLGSMG
+839 RVRDSMG
-846 AITALLA
+846 AITVLLA
-853 EVTAVMAGIMK
+853 EVSGIMAGIMK
-864 WGTSSNALKG
+864 WGTSANALEG
-874 LSEASQLGIIATA
+874 LSEAAQLGKIATA

-901 LKKCENLNWGNALP
+901 LKKCENLNWDNTIP
-915 AMTALFVLMGEMIIA
+915 AMTALFALLGEMTAA
-930 MNKFMKL
+930 MYGFMAIVKK
-937 VQENPIDKE
+937 NPLSKE
-946 QHDLVR
+946 TGTLQSF
-952 YATSMIGM
+952 AIGMIGM
-960 SVALLIIAKAVA
+960 SVAIAILATAVSR
-972 LLGDMDRGKLV
+972 LGKLDRKQV
-983 QGGLAISGLAVVLGG
+983 IQGGLTVVALMTALSGVTAALKAIKSNNMSGV
-998 ITAILKSIKNVKIT
+998 
-1012 EKGLSAGSMEGV
+1012 AGSM
-1024 AKSMIAMAVAL
+1024 IAIALAL
-1035 TMLYVPIRLFS
+1035 TMLYIPIRLFAK
-1046 NLDTDT
+1046 LDTDT
-1052 FESGSVRVGIA
+1052 LKHGGIA
-1063 LAALTAALS
+1063 VSVALLAMTSAMT
-1072 VMKAVK
+1072 VMKSAK
-1078 GDMSGIAGTILVMTT
+1078 GDMKGVAGSVLAMAT
-1093 ALTLLVIPIKIL
+1093 ALALLIIPIKVL
-1105 GSMDIDSLCN
+1105 GSMDMDSLAK
-1115 GLTGIIVPLAVM
+1115 GLTGILVPLAAM
-1127 AVVLAKLSGEDYS
+1127 GAVLSGLSGGDYS
-1140 TVGVNM
+1140 RIGTNM
-1146 IGMAA
+1146 IAMAA

-1157 IPIKM
+1157 IPLKV
-1162 LGGMDLG
+1162 LGGMDLA
-1169 SLAKGIV
+1169 SLAKALV

-1196 SSLGGLSKAML
+1196 SSLSGLSKAML

-1237 VAAILAAVT
+1237 VAAILAAIT

-1256 PIIGEALKDL
+1256 PIIDEALKDL

-1274 KDTAPVITETAL
+1274 KDTAPAITETAL

-1311 QKIGQAITENFGEIS
+1311 QKIGQAITENFGEIG
-1326 LGDWIGAAIFA
+1326 LGDWIGAAIFT
-1337 GIVAASALLVKEFAA
+1337 GIIAASALLVKGFAA

-1377 IAAMTL
+1377 LAAMTL
-1383 LDLNS
+1383 LDLND

-1402 LSVTIGVLGRMPLT
+1402 LSVTIGVLGMMPLT

-1471 SIVGAAVERITA
+1471 SIVGAAIERITA
-1483 GIAESGNNLSL
+1483 GVAESGSNLSL

-1535 IAGWLTGGS
+1535 IAGWLTGKN
-1544 SLKDF
+1544 SLKKF
-1549 GEELAE
+1549 GKELAE
-1555 FGPSFATFAD
+1555 FGPAFATFAE

-1570 DTAAVKASGEALK
+1570 DTAGVKASGEALK
-1583 AIAEAAA
+1583 AIVEAAA

-1596 GLLGLIVGENS
+1596 GILSWIVGDNS

-1617 FGKALMAYGASVVGI
+1617 FGKALMAYGEAVAGI
-1632 DMYVKDIKNSATAAS
+1632 QKYLTHIRLSAKAAEY
-1647 KIIEVAKLVPNSGGW
+1647 IIEIADIVPNSGG
-1662 LGNIVGNNDLDDF
+1662 LAGLIVGNNDLKDF
-1675 GNSIKPFGKALLFYG
+1675 AEGLKPFGEALMEYG
-1690 KSVSGIDQ
+1690 KAITGIGD
-1698 YLDDIKTSATAAKKI
+1698 YTEDIKQSVKSAKEIVKVGEIIPNSGGLLGLIVGNNDLKDFAKGLKPFGEALVDYGTAVHGIGEKSADISASVTAAKDI
-1713 IEVAKLV
+1713 VSLATEVKGAANAKDLKKTGEGLV
-1720 PKSGGWLSKIVG
+1720 EFATQIK
-1732 NTNLAKFGTSF
+1732 NFMAKCEGLN
-1743 KPFAGALMSYGRS
+1743 AGQ
-1756 IAGIDKY
+1756 
-1763 LDDIE
+1763 LD
-1768 NSATAATTIIDVAK
+1768 
-1782 LVPKSGGWL
+1782 
-1791 ENIIGNDDLADFGE
+1791 
-1805 SIKPFGRALMAYG
+1805 
-1818 LTVAGLAKYNSDIYA
+1818 
-1833 SLDAARILAS
+1833 SL
-1843 VATTVE
+1843 
-1849 DVDGGQDLPVFGT
+1849 
-1862 NLVSFGYKL
+1862 K
-1871 KAFVLNCGGLDINRI
+1871 
-1886 ALLQIALQRIVDI
+1886 IALQSVVDI
-1899 AAEFATIDPTALTE
+1899 ASSFSTIDASALTD
-1913 FTHAIETIG
+1913 FVQSMETIG
-1922 STSVDKFMKSF
+1922 STSVDEFLSSF
-1933 SDSKIKASV
+1933 SNSKTAAAT
-1942 AVNALIANI
+1942 AVNALIANLKSAI
-1951 KNALTSSET
+1951 GTSESQLKSKFEEAAKKGLEGLTS
-1960 QLERKFEVTAQKG
+1960 
-1973 MKGLTNKKSEFKTAG
+1973 KKSEFKTAG
-1988 AELIKSFAS
+1988 ADLLKSLNS
-1997 GVSGQTST
+1997 GVSGQTNT
-2005 VQNHFSTLISN
+2005 VKNQFSTLLSN
-2016 CLVTV
+2016 CIVTV
-2021 RNHYSQFQSAGSYLV
+2021 RSYYNQFQSAGSYLA
-2036 AGVANGIAA
+2036 AGIANGIAA
-2045 NSGSAASAAR
+2045 NSGSASSAAR
-2055 SMAGKAATASARRLQ
+2055 SLAGNAARASARRL
-2070 ENSPS
+2070 EEKSPS

-2097 RSAGITSDALAESA
+2097 RNAGISSDALAESA
-2111 TTGLSNA
+2111 TKGLSNA
-2118 VSKIAS
+2118 VSKIAT
-2124 LIDSGMDMN
+2124 LIDSGIDTN

-2175 NSMNRTAFAPEQ
+2175 SSMNRPAFAPEQ
-2187 QTTNDAGKQ
+2187 QTETPNGKQ

>member
-63 SGVESVR
+63 NGVESVR

-81 TALSNIANSAVN
+81 TALQNITNSALN
-93 TGKKL
+93 AGKKL
-98 VSELALDPIMSGF
+98 VSDLALDPIISGF

-125 ANTQKEGANIN
+125 ANTQKEGANID

-203 LSQALA
+203 LSQALS

-231 QDALKTTAR
+231 QDALKMTAR

-277 TEFTDTYNEESLR
+277 TEFTDTYNEESLK

-295 EQEIAEIKQ
+295 EKEIAEIKQ

-334 AATWKILLGDFEEAK
+334 SATWKILLGDFEEAK
-349 ESLTKFSEML
+349 ESLTKFSNML
-359 NEPLAAAAETRNEI
+359 NEPLAAAADARNKI

-396 KEALLSIGKEAVPGL
+396 KEAVLSIGKEAVPGL
-411 EDLIEKSGGFEESL
+411 EDLIEKAGGFEESL
-425 KKGWVTSDML
+425 KKGWITSDML
-435 AGAVSDLTA
+435 AEAVGTLTA

-473 IQDGSVNLDDYTK
+473 IQDGSINLDDYAK
-486 KIGRVSGRENIL
+486 KMGRVSGRENIIL
-498 QALTIAFE
+498 ALTTAFE

-522 FEPLTGEELYNIT
+522 FEPLTGEELYNVT
-535 VKIKD
+535 VRIKE
-540 FVSGLTMSEE
+540 FVSGLTLSEE

-572 LNALGQ
+572 LKAFGQ
-578 ILGHLLEKLL
+578 ILGHVLEKLL
-588 PVGDGFLGVT
+588 PLGDGFLGVT

-616 GLTRFVELVNGAI
+616 GLTKFVELVNSAI
-629 DKLADGFKVA
+629 DKLAAGFKAA

-673 EFGEKIRDT
+673 EFGEKIRTT
-682 FPWVNSLKET
+682 FPWVNSLEVT

-706 DLGATNTALESLKT
+706 DLGAANTALESLKT

-731 IAEKIGTF
+731 IAEKIGAF
-739 FAPVVEKIKSI
+739 FAPIVKKIKSI

-771 IKKFAD
+771 IKKFTD
-777 AFSDLLENFKGIG
+777 AIYDLLENFKGIG
-790 ESISG
+790 ESVSG
-795 VLDSARDALV
+795 VLDAARDALV

-824 ILAAALWVISKVDAD
+824 ILAAALWVISNVD
-839 RVLGSMG
+839 VTKIKGSMV
-846 AITALLA
+846 AITILLA
-853 EVTAVMAGIMK
+853 EVSSIMAGIMK
-864 WGTSSNALKG
+864 WGTNANALEG
-874 LSEASQLGIIATA
+874 LSESAQLGRIATA

-901 LKKCENLNWGNALP
+901 LKKCENLNWKNTLP
-915 AMTALFVLMGEMIIA
+915 AMTALFVLLGNMTTAMYGFMAIA
-930 MNKFMKL
+930 KRYPL
-937 VQENPIDKE
+937 SKE
-946 QHDLVR
+946 TGTLQSFAVG
-952 YATSMIGM
+952 MIGM
-960 SVALLIIAKAVA
+960 SIAISILANALAR
-972 LLGDMDRGKLV
+972 LGELDREQV
-983 QGGLAISGLAVVLGG
+983 IQGGLTVVALMVALGG
-998 ITAILKSIKNVKIT
+998 VTAALKAIKSDNM
-1012 EKGLSAGSMEGV
+1012 SGV
-1024 AKSMIAMAVAL
+1024 AGSMIAMALAL
-1035 TMLYVPIRLFS
+1035 AMLYVPIRLFAK
-1046 NLDTDT
+1046 LDTDT
-1052 FESGSVRVGIA
+1052 LKHGGIA
-1063 LAALTAALS
+1063 VSVALLAMTSAMT
-1072 VMKAVK
+1072 VMKSAK
-1078 GDMSGIAGTILVMTT
+1078 GDLKGIAGSVLAMAT
-1093 ALTLLVIPIKIL
+1093 ALTLLIIPIKVL
-1105 GSMDIDSLCN
+1105 GSMDL
-1115 GLTGIIVPLAVM
+1115 GLLATGLMGILVPLAAM
-1127 AVVLAKLSGEDYS
+1127 GAVLSGLSGGAYS
-1140 TVGVNM
+1140 GIGTNM
-1146 IGMAA
+1146 IAMAA
-1151 AMTLLV
+1151 AMTLLIV
-1157 IPIKM
+1157 PLKV
-1162 LGGMDLG
+1162 LGSMDLG
-1169 SLAKGIV
+1169 SLTKGIV

-1185 VGAAYLIAPLA
+1185 VGVAYLLTPLA
-1196 SSLGGLSKAML
+1196 TSLSALSKAMI

-1214 GVGVLVGAIAFAF
+1214 GIGVLVGAIAFAF
-1227 MTLATIGAAG
+1227 VTLATVGTAG
-1237 VAAILAAVT
+1237 VAAILAAIA

-1256 PIIGEALKDL
+1256 PLIGEAMKAQ
-1266 ILTLCDVL
+1266 ILMFCDVF
-1274 KDTAPVITETAL
+1274 KDTVPALVETVL
-1286 YLIDELLRQIEEYVP
+1286 YLIDELLRQIEDYVP

-1311 QKIGQAITENFGEIS
+1311 QKIGQAIRENFGELG
-1326 LGDWIGAAIFA
+1326 LGDWIGAAIFT
-1337 GIVAASALLVKEFAA
+1337 GIVAASALLVKGFAA
-1352 VSKDVPKALIGA
+1352 VSKDVPRALLGA

-1388 VMGIAASLSTVLLS
+1388 VMGIAASLSAVLLS
-1402 LSVTIGVLGRMPLT
+1402 LSVMIGVLGMMPLT

-1458 LGQIGEGIGTFVG
+1458 LGQIGEGLGTFVG
-1471 SIVGAAVERITA
+1471 SIVGAAIERITA
-1483 GIAESGNNLSL
+1483 GIAESGTYLSNFMTNLGPFIEGAKSIKSDVLTGVANLAGAILLLGAAAFVEGVLSL
-1494 FMENLQP
+1494 LS
-1501 FLDGARNI
+1501 LG
-1509 DQAVLDGIIKL
+1509 
-1520 TECMLLISA
+1520 
-1529 AEIVDA
+1529 
-1535 IAGWLTGGS
+1535 TG
-1544 SLKDF
+1544 SLASL
-1549 GEELAE
+1549 GTQLAL
-1555 FGPSFATFAD
+1555 FGPSFAAFAY
-1565 SVSGV
+1565 SISG
-1570 DTAAVKASGEALK
+1570 
-1583 AIAEAAA
+1583 INAEAVSASAA
-1590 AIPNEG
+1590 AIAAISEVIATMSRRGILDRALDLFTGN
-1596 GLLGLIVGENS
+1596 NS
-1607 LADFAEGLVP
+1607 LVEFAEGLEP
-1617 FGKALMAYGASVVGI
+1617 FGAALIAYGKAVRGI
-1632 DMYVKDIKNSATAAS
+1632 DAYTSDIDSSAEVAEDLISIAKTIPNSGGLAGLIAGNNDLKDFAKGMKPFGEALINYGKAVLGIGDYKSDIKKSVNVAEELI
-1647 KIIEVAKLVPNSGGW
+1647 KIADIVPNSGGV
-1662 LGNIVGNNDLDDF
+1662 LGFIAGNNDLQKF
-1675 GNSIKPFGKALLFYG
+1675 AKNLKPFGEALVDYG
-1690 KSVSGIDQ
+1690 TAVHGISEKSS
-1698 YLDDIKTSATAAKKI
+1698 DISASVTAAKDIVSLAAEAKGVANAKDLKKI
-1713 IEVAKLV
+1713 GDGLV
-1720 PKSGGWLSKIVG
+1720 G
-1732 NTNLAKFGTSF
+1732 
-1743 KPFAGALMSYGRS
+1743 FATQIKNFMAECEGLN
-1756 IAGIDKY
+1756 AGQ
-1763 LDDIE
+1763 
-1768 NSATAATTIIDVAK
+1768 
-1782 LVPKSGGWL
+1782 L
-1791 ENIIGNDDLADFGE
+1791 E
-1805 SIKPFGRALMAYG
+1805 
-1818 LTVAGLAKYNSDIYA
+1818 
-1833 SLDAARILAS
+1833 SL
-1843 VATTVE
+1843 
-1849 DVDGGQDLPVFGT
+1849 
-1862 NLVSFGYKL
+1862 K
-1871 KAFVLNCGGLDINRI
+1871 
-1886 ALLQIALQRIVDI
+1886 IALQSIVDI
-1899 AAEFATIDPTALTE
+1899 ASSFSTIDTSALTDFVQSME
-1913 FTHAIETIG
+1913 KIG
-1922 STSVDKFMKSF
+1922 STSVDEFLSSF
-1933 SDSKIKASV
+1933 SNSKTAAAT
-1942 AVNALIANI
+1942 AVNALIANLKSAI
-1951 KNALTSSET
+1951 GTSESQLKSKFEEAAKRGLEGLTS
-1960 QLERKFEVTAQKG
+1960 
-1973 MKGLTNKKSEFKTAG
+1973 KKSEFKTAG
-1988 AELIKSFAS
+1988 ADLLKSLNS
-1997 GVSGQTST
+1997 GVSGQTNT
-2005 VQNHFSTLISN
+2005 VKNQFSTLLSN
-2016 CLVTV
+2016 CIATV
-2021 RNHYSQFQSAGSYLV
+2021 RSYYSQFQSAGRYLAV
-2036 AGVANGIAA
+2036 GIANGISA
-2045 NSGSAASAAR
+2045 NSGSASAAAR
-2055 SMAGKAATASARRLQ
+2055 SLAGNAAKASARRL
-2070 ENSPS
+2070 EEKSPS

-2097 RSAGITSDALAESA
+2097 RNAGISSDALAESA
-2111 TTGLSNA
+2111 TKGLSNA
-2118 VSKIAS
+2118 VSKIAT
-2124 LIDSGMDMN
+2124 LIDSGIDTT

-2175 NSMNRTAFAPEQ
+2175 SSMNRPAFAPEQ
-2187 QTTNDAGKQ
+2187 QTKTPNGQQ

>member
-1 MSKTIDQRVVEMR
+1 MSKTVDQRVVEMR

-63 SGVESVR
+63 NGIESVR

-81 TALSNIANSAVN
+81 TALQNITNSALN
-93 TGKKL
+93 AGKKL
-98 VSELALDPIMSGF
+98 VSDLALDPIISGF

-125 ANTQKEGANIN
+125 ANTQKEGANID

-203 LSQALA
+203 LSQALS

-231 QDALKTTAR
+231 QDALKMTAR

-277 TEFTDTYNEESLR
+277 TEFTDTYNEESLK

-295 EQEIAEIKQ
+295 EKEIAEIKQ

-349 ESLTKFSEML
+349 ESLTKFSNML
-359 NEPLAAAAETRNEI
+359 NEPLAAAADARNKI

-396 KEALLSIGKEAVPGL
+396 KEAVLSIGKEAVPGL
-411 EDLIEKSGGFEESL
+411 EDLIEKAGGFEESL

-435 AGAVSDLTA
+435 AEAVRNLTA

-462 QVTALEDLNKR
+462 QVTALEDLNNR
-473 IQDGSVNLDDYTK
+473 IQDGSINMDDYAK
-486 KIGRVSGRENIL
+486 KMGRVSGRENIIL
-498 QALTIAFE
+498 ALTAAFE

-522 FEPLTGEELYNIT
+522 FEPLTGEELYNFT
-535 VKIKD
+535 VQIKD

-550 ALDNFKMT
+550 TLNNFKMT

-588 PVGDGFLGVT
+588 PLGDGFLGVT

-616 GLTRFVELVNGAI
+616 GLTKFVELVNSAI
-629 DKLADGFKVA
+629 DKLAAGFKAA

-658 ESLRDIFALIGEKLS
+658 ESLRDIFTLISEKLS
-673 EFGEKIRDT
+673 EFGEKIRTT
-682 FPWVNSLKET
+682 FPWINSLEVT

-731 IAEKIGTF
+731 IAEKIGAF
-739 FAPVVEKIKSI
+739 FAPIVEKIKSL

-756 TDLIGTGLLAGIFKS
+756 TDWIGTGLLAGIFKS
-771 IKKFAD
+771 IKKFTD
-777 AFSDLLENFKGIG
+777 VIYDLLKDFKGIG
-790 ESISG
+790 KSVKD

-824 ILAAALWVISKVDAD
+824 ILAAALWVISNVDITKVK
-839 RVLGSMG
+839 GSMV
-846 AITALLA
+846 AITILLA
-853 EVTAVMAGIMK
+853 EVSSIMAGIMK
-864 WGTSSNALKG
+864 WGANANALEG
-874 LSEASQLGIIATA
+874 LSESAQLGRIATA

-901 LKKCENLNWGNALP
+901 LKKCENLNWKNTLP
-915 AMTALFVLMGEMIIA
+915 AMTALFVLLGEMTAAMYGFMAIA
-930 MNKFMKL
+930 KRYPL
-937 VQENPIDKE
+937 SKE
-946 QHDLVR
+946 TGTLQSFAVG
-952 YATSMIGM
+952 MIGM
-960 SVALLIIAKAVA
+960 SIAISILANALAR
-972 LLGDMDRGKLV
+972 LGELDREQV
-983 QGGLAISGLAVVLGG
+983 IQGGLTVVALMVALGG
-998 ITAILKSIKNVKIT
+998 VTAALKAIKSDNM
-1012 EKGLSAGSMEGV
+1012 SGV
-1024 AKSMIAMAVAL
+1024 AGSMIAMALAL
-1035 TMLYVPIRLFS
+1035 AMLYVPIRLFAK
-1046 NLDTDT
+1046 LDTDT
-1052 FESGSVRVGIA
+1052 LKHGGIA
-1063 LAALTAALS
+1063 VSVALLAMTSAMT
-1072 VMKAVK
+1072 VMKSAK
-1078 GDMSGIAGTILVMTT
+1078 GDLKGIAGSVLAMAT
-1093 ALTLLVIPIKIL
+1093 ALTLLIIPIKVL
-1105 GSMDIDSLCN
+1105 GSMDL
-1115 GLTGIIVPLAVM
+1115 GLLATGLMGILVPLAAMGAVLSGLSGGAYSGIGTNMMGM
-1127 AVVLAKLSGEDYS
+1127 AV
-1140 TVGVNM
+1140 
-1146 IGMAA
+1146 

-1157 IPIKM
+1157 IPIKT
-1162 LGGMDLG
+1162 LGSMDLG

-1185 VGAAYLIAPLA
+1185 VGVAYLLTPLA
-1196 SSLGGLSKAML
+1196 TSLSALSKAMI

-1214 GVGVLVGAIAFAF
+1214 GIGALVGAIAFAF
-1227 MTLATIGAAG
+1227 VTLATVGTAG
-1237 VAAILAAVT
+1237 VAAILAAIA

-1256 PIIGEALKDL
+1256 PLIGEAMKAQ
-1266 ILTLCDVL
+1266 ILMFCDVF
-1274 KDTAPVITETAL
+1274 KDTAPALVETVL
-1286 YLIDELLRQIEEYVP
+1286 YLIDELLRQIEDYVP

-1311 QKIGQAITENFGEIS
+1311 QKIGQAIRENFGELG
-1326 LGDWIGAAIFA
+1326 LGDWIGAAIFT
-1337 GIVAASALLVKEFAA
+1337 GIVAASALLVKGFAA
-1352 VSKDVPKALIGA
+1352 VSKDVPRALLGA

-1388 VMGIAASLSTVLLS
+1388 VMDIAASLSAVLLS
-1402 LSVTIGVLGRMPLT
+1402 LSVMIGVLGMMPLT

-1430 VMAAIMAALGGL
+1430 VIAAIMAALGGL

-1447 FSWLMDEGIKV
+1447 FSWLMGEGIKV

-1471 SIVGAAVERITA
+1471 SIIGAGLEAVSE
-1483 GIAESGNNLSL
+1483 GIAASGANLSK
-1494 FMENLQP
+1494 FMTDLQP
-1501 FLDGARNI
+1501 FIEGAKNI
-1509 DQAVLDGIIKL
+1509 DASVLGGI
-1520 TECMLLISA
+1520 A
-1529 AEIVDA
+1529 A
-1535 IAGWLTGGS
+1535 LTGAIVLLTAASFIEGITSLFTLGVGS
-1544 SLKDF
+1544 LTRLGGD
-1549 GEELAE
+1549 LAA
-1555 FGPSFATFAD
+1555 FGPQVKVFAD
-1565 SVSGV
+1565 SVSGINV
-1570 DTAAVKASGEALK
+1570 DAVNAS
-1583 AIAEAAA
+1583 AA
-1590 AIPNEG
+1590 AISAITGVIAAMNSD
-1596 GLLGLIVGENS
+1596 GLIGKVFDFFTGTND
-1607 LADFAEGLVP
+1607 LADFAAGLGD
-1617 FGKALMAYGASVVGI
+1617 FGSALMTYGESVVGI
-1632 DMYVKDIKNSATAAS
+1632 DKYLDDIEASATAAT
-1647 KIIEVAKLVPNSGGW
+1647 KIIEIADLVPNSGGW
-1662 LGNIVGNNDLDDF
+1662 LGDIVGNNDLDDF
-1675 GNSIKPFGKALLFYG
+1675 G
-1690 KSVSGIDQ
+1690 
-1698 YLDDIKTSATAAKKI
+1698 
-1713 IEVAKLV
+1713 E
-1720 PKSGGWLSKIVG
+1720 
-1732 NTNLAKFGTSF
+1732 SF
-1743 KPFAGALMSYGRS
+1743 KPFGEALMTYGES
-1756 IAGIDKY
+1756 VVGIDAY
-1763 LDDIE
+1763 LKDIK
-1768 NSATAATTIIDVAK
+1768 NSATAATKIIEIAE
-1782 LVPKSGGWL
+1782 LVPNSGGWL
-1791 ENIIGNDDLADFGE
+1791 GVIVGNNDLDDFGAT
-1805 SIKPFGRALMAYG
+1805 IGPFGEALMTYG
-1818 LTVAGLAKYNSDIYA
+1818 QKVAGIAVYTTDIDA
-1833 SLDAARILAS
+1833 SLSVARTMAS
-1843 VATTVE
+1843 IATTVK
-1849 DVDGGQDLPVFGT
+1849 DAKGGKELTTFGDKI
-1862 NLVSFGYKL
+1862 VSFSSKL
-1871 KAFVLNCGGLDINRI
+1871 KTFVTNCAGLDADNI
-1886 ALLQIALQRIVDI
+1886 ASLQTALQSIVDI
-1899 AAEFATIDPTALTE
+1899 ASSFSTIDTSALTD
-1913 FTHAIETIG
+1913 FVQSIEKIG
-1922 STSVDKFMKSF
+1922 STSVDEFLSSF
-1933 SDSKIKASV
+1933 SNSKTAAAT
-1942 AVNALIANI
+1942 AVNALIANLKSAI
-1951 KNALTSSET
+1951 GTSESQLKSKFEEAAKRGLEGLTS
-1960 QLERKFEVTAQKG
+1960 
-1973 MKGLTNKKSEFKTAG
+1973 KKSEFKTAG
-1988 AELIKSFAS
+1988 ADLLKSLSS
-1997 GVSGQTST
+1997 GVSGQTNT
-2005 VQNHFSTLISN
+2005 VKNQFSTLLSN
-2016 CLVTV
+2016 CIATV
-2021 RNHYSQFQSAGSYLV
+2021 RSYYSQFQSAGRYLAV
-2036 AGVANGIAA
+2036 GIANGISA
-2045 NSGSAASAAR
+2045 NSGSASAAAR
-2055 SMAGKAATASARRLQ
+2055 SLAGNAAKASARRL
-2070 ENSPS
+2070 EEKSPS

-2097 RSAGITSDALAESA
+2097 RNAGISSDALAESA
-2111 TTGLSNA
+2111 TKGLSNA
-2118 VSKIAS
+2118 VSKIAT
-2124 LIDSGMDMN
+2124 LIDSGIDTN

-2175 NSMNRTAFAPEQ
+2175 SSMNRPAFAPEQ
-2187 QTTNDAGKQ
+2187 QTETPNGQ
-2196 TSENTTNNF
+2196 RTSENTTNNF

>member
-63 SGVESVR
+63 NGVESVR

-81 TALSNIANSAVN
+81 TALQNITNSAVN
-93 TGKKL
+93 AGKKL
-98 VSELALDPIMSGF
+98 VSDLALDPIISGF

-125 ANTQKEGANIN
+125 ANTQKEGANID

-186 AAVSG
+186 AAISG

-231 QDALKTTAR
+231 QDALKMTAR

-277 TEFTDTYNEESLR
+277 TEFTDTYNEESLK

-295 EQEIAEIKQ
+295 EKEIAEIKQ

-349 ESLTKFSEML
+349 ESLTKFSNML
-359 NEPLAAAAETRNEI
+359 NEPLAAAADARNKI

-396 KEALLSIGKEAVPGL
+396 KEAVLSIGKEAVPGL
-411 EDLIEKSGGFEESL
+411 EDLIEKAGGFEESL
-425 KKGWVTSDML
+425 KKGWITSDML
-435 AGAVSDLTA
+435 AEAVGTLTA

-462 QVTALEDLNKR
+462 QVTALEDLNNR
-473 IQDGSVNLDDYTK
+473 IQDGSINLDDYAK
-486 KIGRVSGRENIL
+486 KMGRVSGRENIIL
-498 QALTIAFE
+498 ALTAAFE

-522 FEPLTGEELYNIT
+522 FEPLTGEELYNFT
-535 VKIKD
+535 VQIKD

-550 ALDNFKMT
+550 TLNNFKMT

-588 PVGDGFLGVT
+588 PLGDGFLGVT

-616 GLTRFVELVNGAI
+616 GLTKFVELVNSAI
-629 DKLADGFKVA
+629 DKLAAGFKAA

-658 ESLRDIFALIGEKLS
+658 ESLRDLFALIGEKLS
-673 EFGEKIRDT
+673 EFGEKIRTT
-682 FPWVNSLKET
+682 FPWINSLEVT

-731 IAEKIGTF
+731 IAEKIGAF
-739 FAPVVEKIKSI
+739 FAPIVKKIKSL

-756 TDLIGTGLLAGIFKS
+756 TDWIGTGLLAGIFKS
-771 IKKFAD
+771 IKKFTD
-777 AFSDLLENFKGIG
+777 VIYDLLKDFKGIG
-790 ESISG
+790 KSAKD

-824 ILAAALWVISKVDAD
+824 ILAAALWVISNVDVTKVK
-839 RVLGSMG
+839 GSMV
-846 AITALLA
+846 AITILLT
-853 EVTAVMAGIMK
+853 EVSSIMAGIMK
-864 WGTSSNALKG
+864 WGTNANALEG
-874 LSEASQLGIIATA
+874 LSESAQLGRIATA

-901 LKKCENLNWGNALP
+901 LKKCENLNWDNTIP
-915 AMTALFVLMGEMIIA
+915 AMTALFVLLGEMTAAMYGFMSIA
-930 MNKFMKL
+930 KK
-937 VQENPIDKE
+937 NPLSKE
-946 QHDLVR
+946 TGTLQSFAVG
-952 YATSMIGM
+952 MIGM
-960 SVALLIIAKAVA
+960 SIAIAILANALAR
-972 LLGDMDRGKLV
+972 LGELDREQV
-983 QGGLAISGLAVVLGG
+983 IQGGLTVVTLMVALGG
-998 ITAILKSIKNVKIT
+998 VTAALKAIKSDNM
-1012 EKGLSAGSMEGV
+1012 SGV
-1024 AKSMIAMAVAL
+1024 AGSMIAMALAL
-1035 TMLYVPIRLFS
+1035 TMLYVPIRLFAK
-1046 NLDTDT
+1046 LDTDT
-1052 FESGSVRVGIA
+1052 LKHGGIA
-1063 LAALTAALS
+1063 VSVALLAMTSAMT
-1072 VMKAVK
+1072 VMKSAK
-1078 GDMSGIAGTILVMTT
+1078 GDLKGIAGSVLAMAT
-1093 ALTLLVIPIKIL
+1093 ALTLLI
-1105 GSMDIDSLCN
+1105 
-1115 GLTGIIVPLAVM
+1115 
-1127 AVVLAKLSGEDYS
+1127 
-1140 TVGVNM
+1140 
-1146 IGMAA
+1146 
-1151 AMTLLV
+1151 

-1162 LGGMDLG
+1162 LGSMDLGLLATGLMGILVPLAAMGAVLSGLSGGAYSGIGTNMMGMAVAMTLLAIPIKTLGSMDLG

-1185 VGAAYLIAPLA
+1185 VGVAYLLTPLA
-1196 SSLGGLSKAML
+1196 TSLSALSKAMI

-1214 GVGVLVGAIAFAF
+1214 GIGVLVGAIAFAF
-1227 MTLATIGAAG
+1227 VTLATVGTAG
-1237 VAAILAAVT
+1237 VAAILAAIA

-1256 PIIGEALKDL
+1256 PLIGEAMKAQ
-1266 ILTLCDVL
+1266 ILMFCDVF
-1274 KDTAPVITETAL
+1274 KDTAPAITETVL
-1286 YLIDELLRQIEEYVP
+1286 YLIDELLRQIEDYVP

-1311 QKIGQAITENFGEIS
+1311 QKIGQAIRENFGELG
-1326 LGDWIGAAIFA
+1326 LGDWIGAAIFT
-1337 GIVAASALLVKEFAA
+1337 GIVAASALLVKGFAA
-1352 VSKDVPKALIGA
+1352 VSKDVPRALLGA

-1388 VMGIAASLSTVLLS
+1388 VMGIAASLSAVLLS
-1402 LSVTIGVLGRMPLT
+1402 LSVMIGVLGMMPLT

-1430 VMAAIMAALGGL
+1430 IVAAIIAALGGL

-1458 LGQIGEGIGTFVG
+1458 LGQIGTGIGTFVG
-1471 SIVGAAVERITA
+1471 SIIGAGLEAMSE
-1483 GIAESGNNLSL
+1483 GIAASGTNLSN
-1494 FMENLQP
+1494 FMTNLGP
-1501 FLDGARNI
+1501 FIEGAKNI
-1509 DQAVLDGIIKL
+1509 DASVLGGI
-1520 TECMLLISA
+1520 A
-1529 AEIVDA
+1529 A
-1535 IAGWLTGGS
+1535 LTGAIVLLTAASFIEGITSLFTLGVGS
-1544 SLKDF
+1544 LTRLGGD
-1549 GEELAE
+1549 LAA
-1555 FGPSFATFAD
+1555 FGPQVKVFAD
-1565 SVSGV
+1565 SVSGINV
-1570 DTAAVKASGEALK
+1570 DAVNAS
-1583 AIAEAAA
+1583 AA
-1590 AIPNEG
+1590 AISAITGVIAAMNSD
-1596 GLLGLIVGENS
+1596 GLIGKVFDFFTGTND
-1607 LADFAEGLVP
+1607 LADFAAGLGD
-1617 FGKALMAYGASVVGI
+1617 FGSALMTYGESVVGI
-1632 DMYVKDIKNSATAAS
+1632 DKYIDDIEASATAAT
-1647 KIIEVAKLVPNSGGW
+1647 KIIEIADLVPNSGGWLGDIVGNNDLDDFGKSFKPFGEALMTYGESVVGINAYRKDIENSATVATKIIEIAELVPNSGGW

-1675 GNSIKPFGKALLFYG
+1675 GTTIGPFG
-1690 KSVSGIDQ
+1690 
-1698 YLDDIKTSATAAKKI
+1698 
-1713 IEVAKLV
+1713 E
-1720 PKSGGWLSKIVG
+1720 
-1732 NTNLAKFGTSF
+1732 
-1743 KPFAGALMSYGRS
+1743 ALMTYCQKV
-1756 IAGIDKY
+1756 AGIAVY
-1763 LDDIE
+1763 TTDI
-1768 NSATAATTIIDVAK
+1768 D
-1782 LVPKSGGWL
+1782 
-1791 ENIIGNDDLADFGE
+1791 
-1805 SIKPFGRALMAYG
+1805 
-1818 LTVAGLAKYNSDIYA
+1818 A
-1833 SLDAARILAS
+1833 SLSVANTMAS
-1843 VATTVE
+1843 IATTVKNAK
-1849 DVDGGQDLPVFGT
+1849 GGKELTTFGDKI
-1862 NLVSFGYKL
+1862 VSFSTKL
-1871 KAFVLNCGGLDINRI
+1871 KTFVTNCAGLNADNI
-1886 ALLQIALQRIVDI
+1886 ASLQTALQSIVDI
-1899 AAEFATIDPTALTE
+1899 ASSFSTIDTSALTDFVQSME
-1913 FTHAIETIG
+1913 KIG
-1922 STSVDKFMKSF
+1922 STSVDEFLSSF
-1933 SDSKIKASV
+1933 SNSKTAAAT
-1942 AVNALIANI
+1942 AVNALMANLKSAI
-1951 KNALTSSET
+1951 GTSES
-1960 QLERKFEVTAQKG
+1960 QLKRKFEEAAK
-1973 MKGLTNKKSEFKTAG
+1973 KGLEGLTSKKSEFKTAG
-1988 AELIKSFAS
+1988 ADLFKSFNS
-1997 GVSGQTST
+1997 GVSSQTNT
-2005 VQNHFSTLISN
+2005 VKNQFSTLLSN
-2016 CLVTV
+2016 CIATV
-2021 RNHYSQFQSAGSYLV
+2021 RSYYSQFQSAGRYLAV
-2036 AGVANGIAA
+2036 GIANGISA
-2045 NSGSAASAAR
+2045 NSGSASAAAR
-2055 SMAGKAATASARRLQ
+2055 SLAGNAAKASARRL
-2070 ENSPS
+2070 EEKSPS

-2097 RSAGITSDALAESA
+2097 RNAGISSDALAESA
-2111 TTGLSNA
+2111 TKGLSNA
-2118 VSKIAS
+2118 VSKIAT
-2124 LIDSGMDMN
+2124 LIDSGIDTN

-2148 SAAMADLMST
+2148 SAAIADLMST

-2175 NSMNRTAFAPEQ
+2175 SSMNRPAFASEQ
-2187 QTTNDAGKQ
+2187 QTETPNGQ
-2196 TSENTTNNF
+2196 RTSENTTNNF

>member
-63 SGVESVR
+63 NGVESVR

-81 TALSNIANSAVN
+81 TALQNITNSAVN
-93 TGKKL
+93 AGKKL
-98 VSELALDPIMSGF
+98 VSDLALDPIISGF

-125 ANTQKEGANIN
+125 ANTQKEGSNID

-186 AAVSG
+186 AAISG

-231 QDALKTTAR
+231 QDALKMTAR

-277 TEFTDTYNEESLR
+277 TEFTDTYNEESLK
-290 RQGYN
+290 RQGYT
-295 EQEIAEIKQ
+295 EKEIAEIKQ

-349 ESLTKFSEML
+349 ESLTKLSNML
-359 NEPLAAAAETRNEI
+359 NEPLAAAADARNKI

-396 KEALLSIGKEAVPGL
+396 KEAVLSIGKEAVPGL
-411 EDLIEKSGGFEESL
+411 EDLIEKAGGFEESL
-425 KKGWVTSDML
+425 KKGWITSDML
-435 AGAVSDLTA
+435 AEAVGTLTA

-473 IQDGSVNLDDYTK
+473 IQDGSINLDDYAK
-486 KIGRVSGRENIL
+486 KMGRVSGRENIIL
-498 QALTIAFE
+498 ALTTAFE

-522 FEPLTGEELYNIT
+522 FEPLTGEELYNVT
-535 VKIKD
+535 VRIKE
-540 FVSGLTMSEE
+540 FVSGLALSEE

-588 PVGDGFLGVT
+588 PLGDGFLGVT

-616 GLTRFVELVNGAI
+616 GLTKFVELVNGAI
-629 DKLADGFKVA
+629 DKLASGFKAA

-658 ESLRDIFALIGEKLS
+658 ESLRDIFTWIGEKLS
-673 EFGEKIRDT
+673 EFVEKIRDT
-682 FPWVNSLKET
+682 FPWVNSLQET
-692 ITAAFQKIRGSADE
+692 VTAAFQKIRGSADE
-706 DLGATNTALESLKT
+706 DLGAANTALESFKT
-720 AGSKVKEVFSN
+720 AGSKVKDVFSN
-731 IAEKIGTF
+731 IAEKIGAF

-777 AFSDLLENFKGIG
+777 AFTDLLENFKGIG
-790 ESISG
+790 KSISG
-795 VLDSARDALV
+795 VLDSARDALI

-824 ILAAALWVISKVDAD
+824 ILAAALLVISKVDAD

-846 AITALLA
+846 AITALLT

-864 WGTSSNALKG
+864 WGTSANALEG
-874 LSEASQLGIIATA
+874 LSEAAQLGKIAIA

-901 LKKCENLNWGNALP
+901 IKKCENLNWDNTIP
-915 AMTALFVLMGEMIIA
+915 AMTALFVLLGEMTAAMYGFMAIA
-930 MNKFMKL
+930 KK
-937 VQENPIDKE
+937 NPLSKE
-946 QHDLVR
+946 TGTLQSFAVG
-952 YATSMIGM
+952 MIGM
-960 SVALLIIAKAVA
+960 SVAISILATAVTR
-972 LLGDMDRGKLV
+972 LGKLDRNQV
-983 QGGLAISGLAVVLGG
+983 IQGGLTVVALMTALSGVTAALKAI
-998 ITAILKSIKNVKIT
+998 KSDNM
-1012 EKGLSAGSMEGV
+1012 SGV
-1024 AKSMIAMAVAL
+1024 AGSMIAMALAL
-1035 TMLYVPIRLFS
+1035 TMLYVPIRLFAK
-1046 NLDTDT
+1046 LDTDT
-1052 FESGSVRVGIA
+1052 LKHGGIA
-1063 LAALTAALS
+1063 VSVALLAITSAMT
-1072 VMKAVK
+1072 VMKSAK
-1078 GDMSGIAGTILVMTT
+1078 GDMKGVAGSVLAMATSL
-1093 ALTLLVIPIKIL
+1093 ALLIIPIKVL
-1105 GSMDIDSLCN
+1105 GGMDMNSLAK
-1115 GLTGIIVPLAVM
+1115 GLTGILVALAAM
-1127 AVVLAKLSGEDYS
+1127 GAVLSSLSGGDYS
-1140 TVGVNM
+1140 RIGTNM
-1146 IGMAA
+1146 IAMAA
-1151 AMTLLV
+1151 AMTLLA
-1157 IPIKM
+1157 IPLKV
-1162 LGGMDLG
+1162 LGSMDLA
-1169 SLAKGIV
+1169 SLAKALV

-1196 SSLGGLSKAML
+1196 ASLGGLSKAMIS
-1207 AFGAACL
+1207 FGAACL

-1227 MTLATIGAAG
+1227 MTLATVGAAG
-1237 VAAILAAVT
+1237 VAAILAAIT

-1274 KDTAPVITETAL
+1274 KDTAPAITETVL
-1286 YLIDELLRQIEEYVP
+1286 YLIDELLRQIEDYVP

-1311 QKIGQAITENFGEIS
+1311 QKIGQAITENFGAIG
-1326 LGDWIGAAIFA
+1326 LGDWIGAAIFT
-1337 GIVAASALLVKEFAA
+1337 GIVAASALLVKGFAA
-1352 VSKDVPKALIGA
+1352 VAKDVPRALLGA

-1383 LDLNS
+1383 LDLNE
-1388 VMGIAASLSTVLLS
+1388 VTGIAASLSAVLLS
-1402 LSVTIGVLGRMPLT
+1402 LSVMIGVLGMMPLT

-1422 LVLAEFIA
+1422 LVLSEFIA

-1471 SIVGAAVERITA
+1471 SIVGAAIERITA
-1483 GIAESGNNLSL
+1483 GIAESGKYLSNFMTNLGPFIEGAKSIKSDVLTGVANLAGAILLLGAAAFVEGVISLLSL
-1494 FMENLQP
+1494 
-1501 FLDGARNI
+1501 G
-1509 DQAVLDGIIKL
+1509 
-1520 TECMLLISA
+1520 
-1529 AEIVDA
+1529 
-1535 IAGWLTGGS
+1535 TG
-1544 SLKDF
+1544 SLASL
-1549 GEELAE
+1549 GTQLAL
-1555 FGPSFATFAD
+1555 FGPSFAAFAY
-1565 SVSGV
+1565 SISG
-1570 DTAAVKASGEALK
+1570 
-1583 AIAEAAA
+1583 INAEAVSASAA
-1590 AIPNEG
+1590 AIAAISEVIATMSRRG
-1596 GLLGLIVGENS
+1596 ILDRALDLFTGSNS
-1607 LADFAEGLVP
+1607 LVEFAEGLEP
-1617 FGKALMAYGASVVGI
+1617 FGAALIAYGKAVRGI
-1632 DMYVKDIKNSATAAS
+1632 DAYTSDIDSSA
-1647 KIIEVAKLVPNSGGW
+1647 EVAEDLISIAKTIPNSGGLAGLIAGNNDLKDFAKGMKPFGEALINYGKAVLGIGDYKSDITKSVNVAEELIKIAEIVPNSGGV
-1662 LGNIVGNNDLDDF
+1662 LGFISGNNDLQKF
-1675 GNSIKPFGKALLFYG
+1675 AKNLKPFGEALVDYG
-1690 KSVSGIDQ
+1690 TAVHGISEKSS
-1698 YLDDIKTSATAAKKI
+1698 DISASVTAAKDIVSLAAEAKGVANAKDLKKI
-1713 IEVAKLV
+1713 GDGLL
-1720 PKSGGWLSKIVG
+1720 G
-1732 NTNLAKFGTSF
+1732 
-1743 KPFAGALMSYGRS
+1743 FATQIKNFMAECEGLN
-1756 IAGIDKY
+1756 AGQ
-1763 LDDIE
+1763 
-1768 NSATAATTIIDVAK
+1768 
-1782 LVPKSGGWL
+1782 L
-1791 ENIIGNDDLADFGE
+1791 E
-1805 SIKPFGRALMAYG
+1805 
-1818 LTVAGLAKYNSDIYA
+1818 
-1833 SLDAARILAS
+1833 SL
-1843 VATTVE
+1843 
-1849 DVDGGQDLPVFGT
+1849 
-1862 NLVSFGYKL
+1862 K
-1871 KAFVLNCGGLDINRI
+1871 
-1886 ALLQIALQRIVDI
+1886 IALQSIVDI
-1899 AAEFATIDPTALTE
+1899 ASSFSTIDTSALTDFVKSME
-1913 FTHAIETIG
+1913 KIG
-1922 STSVDKFMKSF
+1922 STSVDEFLSSF
-1933 SDSKIKASV
+1933 SNSKTAAAT
-1942 AVNALIANI
+1942 AVNALIANLKSAI
-1951 KNALTSSET
+1951 GTSESQLKYKFEEAAKKGLEGLTS
-1960 QLERKFEVTAQKG
+1960 
-1973 MKGLTNKKSEFKTAG
+1973 KKSEFNTAG
-1988 AELIKSFAS
+1988 ADLMKSLSS
-1997 GVSGQTST
+1997 GVSSQTAT
-2005 VQNHFSTLISN
+2005 VKNQFSIMLSN
-2016 CLVTV
+2016 CVAAV
-2021 RNHYSQFQSAGSYLV
+2021 RSYYGQFQNAGSYLA
-2036 AGVANGIAA
+2036 AGVANGISA
-2045 NSGSAASAAR
+2045 NSASA
-2055 SMAGKAATASARRLQ
+2055 SMAAKKMAGNAAKASAKRLD
-2070 ENSPS
+2070 EHSPS
-2075 KVGYKIGDYFG
+2075 RVGYKIGDYFG

-2097 RSAGITSDALAESA
+2097 RNAGLSSDALAESA

-2118 VSKIAS
+2118 ISKIAA
-2124 LIDSGMDMN
+2124 LIDSGIDTN

-2148 SAAMADLMST
+2148 SAAIADLMST

-2175 NSMNRTAFAPEQ
+2175 SSMNRPAFAPEQ
-2187 QTTNDAGKQ
+2187 QTESANGKQ

-2217 EVDRKLQRRVERK
+2217 EVDRKLQRRVERR